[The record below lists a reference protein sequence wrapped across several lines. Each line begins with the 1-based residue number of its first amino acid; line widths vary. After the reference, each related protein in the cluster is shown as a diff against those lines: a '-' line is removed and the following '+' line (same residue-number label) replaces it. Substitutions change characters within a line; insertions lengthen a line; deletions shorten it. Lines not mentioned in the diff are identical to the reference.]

1 MVNLANTIK
10 EKWQSGGHQIAKVES
25 TGLRY
30 VSTGKLL
37 DTADQIITSDRIC
50 DGGLSIDR
58 TAVSGSKLELGSAIA
73 ATLSLTLYNTDKKYD
88 DVNFEGVEMKVS
100 VAVDEDSPTWVPLGV
115 FIVDTPPRHLSTIS
129 ISAMDRMVLFDKDA
143 SGFDYDT
150 NSTVAEVIQ
159 ACAKAAGVPLADT
172 NMKNLPNYNVQVSKP
187 ETQSTI
193 TYRTLLQ
200 YCAALTGTF
209 AYMDETGKLAF
220 RWYDTTAGFAMT
232 PANRYSSDIY
242 EQDVTITGLTYTIKS
257 QDSEGKETSTVNV
270 YGSADYA
277 FDFTDNLLIAGN
289 AARNQALTVVQSKII
304 PTTYRPYSAE
314 ILPAPWLFPGDAVTY
329 LPVDKD
335 DTAANRL
342 FSIVTNMAYI
352 LNGSTTIAGQGET
365 AQSNSYANTSGLTAA
380 QAQILQRVT
389 DRVTQERTNREQAIL
404 QLNEQI
410 KGVKAG
416 KDDLLIA
423 GLGLYTTEETL
434 SDGSTVYYYHDKQTL
449 EDSSIIYTFQSGGFA
464 YTTNW
469 NGGNPTWTSGF
480 DRNGNLI
487 MNTISTYKLAADDI
501 QAGSITA
508 DKINTSYTTT
518 IHDYAD
524 GKANSALTDAKKY
537 ADTQS
542 STAESNAKKY
552 ADTQSS
558 TAESNANGYTDGK
571 LKDYSTTVEMNS
583 AINQKADS
591 ITLKVSQTYVTTTDY
606 NTGISDT
613 KKYADTQSST
623 AESNAKKYADTQS
636 STAESNAKK
645 YADTQSSTAESNAKK
660 YADTQSSAA
669 LTDAKAD
676 TDKKLGDYAKKT
688 DIPDLTPYV
697 TKETMSSEIKASAD
711 QITLDVSKKYVTN
724 ENLTTEVESQVKIST
739 EGFSSRVSSVEN
751 NLLYGLNFN
760 LLKDTKAF
768 GGLDSGSKSTLT
780 NDTYN
785 GLAVRYDAAAPYSTI
800 SQWTSFDID
809 DVQANRG
816 LAISFYARSDS
827 TGNKVAVQ
835 ARETGTGAWKQI
847 TDSTGGT
854 YANTGNIISYDSLGI
869 EVSTSWS
876 RYWVAFIPREEWSD
890 DETLSRVQLYMHTG
904 SGIYIA
910 GVKLEYGTTATDW
923 CPAASETYEGR
934 RYSEI
939 KQDIDSISLDATK
952 IRLQATT
959 LTWKAENSELKEDG
973 TLTARGMFQSY
984 EDVYTKDSKYGRNSI
999 GFDNANGARLYAR
1012 FRAWE
1017 TAAQREA
1024 ESDSGIVRTYYPV
1037 VIKGM
1042 PTDGNTGGE
1051 AGYGY
1056 AAFRYGQVSTIQIKG
1071 LTTPRIEMVN
1081 YWDASQPDERHP
1093 GVLLSL
1099 GQPTDGSYLE
1109 GAASKGGYLK
1119 LMRDDIQKGKSQ
1131 DGVNL
1136 FLNST
1141 GSGQLTLSHVTDT
1154 GDSWPKAQLVASDK
1168 NSWLWLG
1175 GSANDYYNPGQAL
1188 WYDFDSQKLNIN
1200 ANIKL
1205 SGKGF
1210 QAKYKPQWTLGVYN
1224 IARLSENSNACD
1236 ANRFNN
1242 TAMRIN
1248 IALTAI
1254 EKITTWLDS
1263 FASDNNAIWGCT

>member
-209 AYMDETGKLAF
+209 AYMNETGKLAF

-335 DTAANRL
+335 DTAANRV
-342 FSIVTNMAYI
+342 FSVVTNMAYT

-365 AQSNSYANTSGLTAA
+365 AQSNSYARTSGLTAA

-449 EDSSIIYTFQSGGFA
+449 DDSSIIYTFQSGGFA

-487 MNTISTYKLAADDI
+487 MNTISTYKLEADDI

-524 GKANSALTDAKKY
+524 GKANSALADAKKY

-542 STAESNAKKY
+542 SA
-552 ADTQSS
+552 
-558 TAESNANGYTDGK
+558 AESNANGYTDGK

-591 ITLKVSQTYVTTTDY
+591 ITLKVSQTYVTTADY

-636 STAESNAKK
+636 N
-645 YADTQSSTAESNAKK
+645 
-660 YADTQSSAA
+660 AA

-676 TDKKLGDYAKKT
+676 TDKKLGEYAKKT

-739 EGFSSRVSSVEN
+739 EGFSSRVSTVEN

-768 GGLDSGSKSTLT
+768 GGVDSDSKSTLT

-785 GLAVRYDAAAPYSTI
+785 GLAVRSLTTTGSGSSIFAGWSA
-800 SQWTSFDID
+800 FDENT
-809 DVQANRG
+809 VPQ
-816 LAISFYARSDS
+816 
-827 TGNKVAVQ
+827 NKGVAVSFW
-835 ARETGTGAWKQI
+835 AKANNNSAKIRVSVPSEADAWWKQV
-847 TDSTGGT
+847 TTSQGVTSTATESGT
-854 YANTGNIISYDSLGI
+854 VNLTT
-869 EVSTSWS
+869 EWV
-876 RYWVAFIPREEWSD
+876 RYWVAFTAADSYTEADTMPYARIRAVGAA
-890 DETLSRVQLYMHTG
+890 TY
-904 SGIYIA
+904 YICGA
-910 GVKLEYGTTATDW
+910 KLEYGTTATDW

-1056 AAFRYGQVSTIQIKG
+1056 AAFRYGLVSTIQIKG
-1071 LTTPRIEMVN
+1071 LTTPRFEMVN
-1081 YWDASQPDERHP
+1081 YWDASQPDDRHP

-1099 GQPTDGSYLE
+1099 GQPTNGSYPN

-1119 LMRDDIQKGKSQ
+1119 LMRDDIQQGKSQ

-1141 GSGQLTLSHVTDT
+1141 GSGQLTLSHVTDS
-1154 GDSWPKAQLVASDK
+1154 GDSQPKAQLVASDK

-1175 GSANDYYNPGQAL
+1175 GSNDANYNPGQAL
-1188 WYDFDSQKLNIN
+1188 WYDIGSKTLNLN

-1205 SGKGF
+1205 SSRGF

-1242 TAMRIN
+1242 TAVRIN

-1263 FASDNNAIWGCT
+1263 FASDNNAIWGCS

>member
-1 MVNLANTIK
+1 MVNLTDTIK
-10 EKWQSGGHQIAKVES
+10 EKWQSGGHQIAKIEC

-37 DTADQIITSDRIC
+37 DTADQTITSDRIC

-58 TAVSGSKLELGSAIA
+58 TSISGSRLELGSAIA

-100 VAVDEDSPTWVPLGV
+100 VALDEDSPTWIPLGV

-129 ISAMDRMVLFDKDA
+129 ISAMDRMVLFDQDA

-209 AYMDETGKLAF
+209 AYMNETGKLAF
-220 RWYDTTAGFAMT
+220 RWYDTTAGFATT

-335 DTAANRL
+335 DTAANRV
-342 FSIVTNMAYI
+342 FSVVTNMAYT

-365 AQSNSYANTSGLTAA
+365 AQSNSYASTSGLTAA

-449 EDSSIIYTFQSGGFA
+449 DDSSIIYTFQSGGFA

-487 MNTISTYKLAADDI
+487 MNTISTYKLEADDI

-508 DKINTSYTTT
+508 DKINTNYTTT

-524 GKANSALTDAKKY
+524 GKANSALIDAKKY
-537 ADTQS
+537 AD
-542 STAESNAKKY
+542 K
-552 ADTQSS
+552 QSS

-591 ITLKVSQTYVTTTDY
+591 ITLKVSQTYVTTADY

-613 KKYADTQSST
+613 KKYADTQS
-623 AESNAKKYADTQS
+623 N
-636 STAESNAKK
+636 
-645 YADTQSSTAESNAKK
+645 
-660 YADTQSSAA
+660 AA

-676 TDKKLGDYAKKT
+676 TDKKLGEYAKKT

-711 QITLDVSKKYVTN
+711 QITLDVSKEYVTN

-739 EGFSSRVSSVEN
+739 DGFSSRVSAVEN
-751 NLLYGLNFN
+751 NLLYGLNYN

-768 GGLDSGSKSTLT
+768 GGVDSASDATLT
-780 NDTYN
+780 GDLYA

-890 DETLSRVQLYMHTG
+890 DETLSQVRLYMHTG

-923 CPAASETYEGR
+923 CPAASETFSGR

-1071 LTTPRIEMVN
+1071 LTTPRFEMVN

-1099 GQPTDGSYLE
+1099 GQPTNGSYPE

-1175 GSANDYYNPGQAL
+1175 GSGSDYYNPGQAL

-1205 SGKGF
+1205 SGLGF
-1210 QAKYKPQWTLGVYN
+1210 AKRWVSGFNYVANYAHLQTDSN
-1224 IARLSENSNACD
+1224 IAD
-1236 ANRFNN
+1236 ANRLN
-1242 TAMRIN
+1242 TFAARLNMVFDD
-1248 IALTAI
+1248 LYQ
-1254 EKITTWLDS
+1254 ITTWLKQTS
-1263 FASDNNAIWGCT
+1263 GGTGFNTWQCT

>member
-10 EKWQSGGHQIAKVES
+10 EKWQSGGHQIAKVEC

-30 VSTGKLL
+30 VSTSKLL
-37 DTADQIITSDRIC
+37 DTADQTITSDRIC

-209 AYMDETGKLAF
+209 AYMNENGKLAF
-220 RWYDTTAGFAMT
+220 RWYDTTTGFAMT

-270 YGSADYA
+270 YGSADYV

-335 DTAANRL
+335 DTTANRL
-342 FSIVTNMAYI
+342 FSIVTNMAYT

-365 AQSNSYANTSGLTAA
+365 AQSNSYASTSGLTAA

-524 GKANSALTDAKKY
+524 GKANSALADAKKY
-537 ADTQS
+537 AD
-542 STAESNAKKY
+542 K
-552 ADTQSS
+552 QSS

-591 ITLKVSQTYVTTTDY
+591 ITLKVSQTYVTTADY

-613 KKYADTQSST
+613 KKYADTQS
-623 AESNAKKYADTQS
+623 N
-636 STAESNAKK
+636 
-645 YADTQSSTAESNAKK
+645 
-660 YADTQSSAA
+660 AA

-676 TDKKLGDYAKKT
+676 TDKKLGEYAKKT

-739 EGFSSRVSSVEN
+739 EGFSSRVSTVEN

-768 GGLDSGSKSTLT
+768 GGVDSASDATLT
-780 NDTYN
+780 GDLYA

-809 DVQANRG
+809 NVQANRG

-835 ARETGTGAWKQI
+835 ARETGAGAWKQI

-854 YANTGNIISYDSLGI
+854 HANTGNIISYDSLGI

-1071 LTTPRIEMVN
+1071 LTTPRFEMVN

-1099 GQPTDGSYLE
+1099 GQPTDGSYPE

-1141 GSGQLTLSHVTDT
+1141 GSGQLTLSHATDT
-1154 GDSWPKAQLVASDK
+1154 GDSQPKAQLVASDR

-1175 GSANDYYNPGQAL
+1175 GSDSNYYNPGQAL
-1188 WYDFDSQKLNIN
+1188 WYDFDSRTLNIN

-1205 SGKGF
+1205 SSKGF

-1263 FASDNNAIWGCT
+1263 FASDNNAIWGCS

>member
-37 DTADQIITSDRIC
+37 NTTDQTITSDRIC

-209 AYMDETGKLAF
+209 AYMNETGKLAF

-232 PANRYSSDIY
+232 PANRYSSDVY

-277 FDFTDNLLIAGN
+277 FNFTDNLLIAGN

-335 DTAANRL
+335 DTAANRV
-342 FSIVTNMAYI
+342 FSVVTNMAYT

-365 AQSNSYANTSGLTAA
+365 AQSNSYASTSGLTAA
-380 QAQILQRVT
+380 QAQILQRVN
-389 DRVTQERTNREQAIL
+389 DRVTAERTNREQAIL
-404 QLNEQI
+404 KLNEQI
-410 KGVKAG
+410 KTVKAG

-449 EDSSIIYTFQSGGFA
+449 DDSSIIYTFQSGGFA

-487 MNTISTYKLAADDI
+487 MNTISTYKLEADDI

-524 GKANSALTDAKKY
+524 GKANSALIDAKKY
-537 ADTQS
+537 AD
-542 STAESNAKKY
+542 K
-552 ADTQSS
+552 QSS

-591 ITLKVSQTYVTTTDY
+591 ITLKVSQTYVTTADY

-613 KKYADTQSST
+613 KKYADTQS
-623 AESNAKKYADTQS
+623 N
-636 STAESNAKK
+636 
-645 YADTQSSTAESNAKK
+645 
-660 YADTQSSAA
+660 AA

-676 TDKKLGDYAKKT
+676 TDKKLGEYAKKT

-739 EGFSSRVSSVEN
+739 EGFSSRVSTVEN

-768 GGLDSGSKSTLT
+768 GGVDSGSKSTLT

-785 GLAVRYDAAAPYSTI
+785 GLAVRSLTTTGSGSSIFAGWSVFDENTVPQNKGAAVSFWAKANNNSAKIQVLVPSEADA
-800 SQWTSFDID
+800 W
-809 DVQANRG
+809 
-816 LAISFYARSDS
+816 
-827 TGNKVAVQ
+827 
-835 ARETGTGAWKQI
+835 WKQV
-847 TDSTGGT
+847 TTSQGVTSTETESGT
-854 YANTGNIISYDSLGI
+854 VNLTT
-869 EVSTSWS
+869 EWV
-876 RYWVAFIPREEWSD
+876 RYWVTFTAADSYTEADTMSYVRIKAVGAA
-890 DETLSRVQLYMHTG
+890 TY
-904 SGIYIA
+904 YIC

-923 CPAASETYEGR
+923 CPAASETFSGR

-1071 LTTPRIEMVN
+1071 LTTPRFEMVN

-1099 GQPTDGSYLE
+1099 GQPTNGSYLE

-1119 LMRDDIQKGKSQ
+1119 LMRDDIQQGKSQ

-1154 GDSWPKAQLVASDK
+1154 GDSQPKAQLVASDK

-1175 GSANDYYNPGQAL
+1175 GSDSNYYNPGQAL

-1205 SGKGF
+1205 SGLGF
-1210 QAKYKPQWTLGVYN
+1210 AKRWVSGFNYVANYTHLQTDSN
-1224 IARLSENSNACD
+1224 IAD
-1236 ANRFNN
+1236 ANRLNAFAARLN
-1242 TAMRIN
+1242 MVFDD
-1248 IALTAI
+1248 LYQ
-1254 EKITTWLDS
+1254 ITTWLNQTS
-1263 FASDNNAIWGCT
+1263 GGTGFNTWQCT

>member
-10 EKWQSGGHQIAKVES
+10 EKWQSGGHQIAKVEC

-30 VSTGKLL
+30 VSTSKLL
-37 DTADQIITSDRIC
+37 DTADQTITSDRIS

-58 TAVSGSKLELGSAIA
+58 TAVSGSKLELGSAMA

-100 VAVDEDSPTWVPLGV
+100 VALDEDTPTWVPLGV

-209 AYMDETGKLAF
+209 AYVDENGKLAF

-232 PANRYSSDIY
+232 PANRYSSDVY
-242 EQDVTITGLTYTIKS
+242 EQDVTITGLTYAVKS

-335 DTAANRL
+335 DTTANRL
-342 FSIVTNMAYI
+342 FSIVTNMAYT

-434 SDGSTVYYYHDKQTL
+434 SDGSTVYYYHDKQNL

-537 ADTQS
+537 AD
-542 STAESNAKKY
+542 K
-552 ADTQSS
+552 QSS

-591 ITLKVSQTYVTTTDY
+591 ITLKVSQTYVTTADY

-613 KKYADTQSST
+613 KKYADTQS
-623 AESNAKKYADTQS
+623 N
-636 STAESNAKK
+636 
-645 YADTQSSTAESNAKK
+645 
-660 YADTQSSAA
+660 AA
-669 LTDAKAD
+669 LADAKAD
-676 TDKKLGDYAKKT
+676 TDKKLGEYAKKT

-768 GGLDSGSKSTLT
+768 GGVDSASDATLT
-780 NDTYN
+780 GDLYA

-835 ARETGTGAWKQI
+835 ARETGAGAWKQI
-847 TDSTGGT
+847 NDSTGGT

-1037 VIKGM
+1037 VIKGK
-1042 PTDGNTGGE
+1042 PTDGSTTGGE

-1056 AAFRYGQVSTIQIKG
+1056 AAFRYGSVSTIQVKG
-1071 LTTPRIEMVN
+1071 LTTPRFEMVN
-1081 YWDASQPDERHP
+1081 YWDADQDDERHP

-1099 GQPTDGSYLE
+1099 GQPTNGSYPE

-1119 LMRDDIQKGKSQ
+1119 LMRDDIQQGKSQ

-1141 GSGQLTLSHVTDT
+1141 GSGQLTLSHVTDS
-1154 GDSWPKAQLVASDK
+1154 GDSWPKAQLVTSDK

-1175 GSANDYYNPGQAL
+1175 GSDSNYYNPGQAL
-1188 WYDFDSQKLNIN
+1188 WYDFDSRTLNIN

-1205 SGKGF
+1205 SSKGF

>member
-1 MVNLANTIK
+1 MVNLTDTIK
-10 EKWQSGGHQIAKVES
+10 EKWQSGGHQIAKIEC

-37 DTADQIITSDRIC
+37 DTADQTITSDRIC

-209 AYMDETGKLAF
+209 AYMNETGKLAF

-335 DTAANRL
+335 DTAANRV
-342 FSIVTNMAYI
+342 FSVVTNMAYT

-365 AQSNSYANTSGLTAA
+365 AQSNSYASTSGLTAA

-434 SDGSTVYYYHDKQTL
+434 SDGSAVYYYHDKQTL
-449 EDSSIIYTFQSGGFA
+449 DDSSIIYTFQSGGFA

-487 MNTISTYKLAADDI
+487 MNTISTYKLEADDI

-537 ADTQS
+537 AD
-542 STAESNAKKY
+542 K
-552 ADTQSS
+552 QSS

-591 ITLKVSQTYVTTTDY
+591 ITLKVSQTYVTTADY

-623 AESNAKKYADTQS
+623 ALA
-636 STAESNAKK
+636 
-645 YADTQSSTAESNAKK
+645 
-660 YADTQSSAA
+660 
-669 LTDAKAD
+669 DAKAD
-676 TDKKLGDYAKKT
+676 TDKKLGEYAKKT

-739 EGFSSRVSSVEN
+739 DGFSSRVSAVEN
-751 NLLYGLNFN
+751 NLLYGLNYN

-768 GGLDSGSKSTLT
+768 GGVDSGSKSTLT
-780 NDTYN
+780 NDTYT
-785 GLAVRYDAAAPYSTI
+785 GLAVRSLTTTGSGSSIFAGWSVFDENTVPQNKGAAVSFWAKANNNSAKIQVLVPSEADA
-800 SQWTSFDID
+800 W
-809 DVQANRG
+809 
-816 LAISFYARSDS
+816 
-827 TGNKVAVQ
+827 
-835 ARETGTGAWKQI
+835 WKQV
-847 TDSTGGT
+847 TTSQGVTSTETESGT
-854 YANTGNIISYDSLGI
+854 VNLTT
-869 EVSTSWS
+869 EWV
-876 RYWVAFIPREEWSD
+876 RYWVTFTAADSYTEADTMSYVRIKAVGAA
-890 DETLSRVQLYMHTG
+890 TY
-904 SGIYIA
+904 YIC
-910 GVKLEYGTTATDW
+910 GVKLEYGTTETDW
-923 CPAASETYEGR
+923 CPAASETFSGR

-1024 ESDSGIVRTYYPV
+1024 ESSEGIVRTYYPV

-1042 PTDGNTGGE
+1042 PTDGSTGGE

-1056 AAFRYGQVSTIQIKG
+1056 AAFRYGQVSTIQVKG
-1071 LTTPRIEMVN
+1071 LTTPRFEMVN
-1081 YWDASQPDERHP
+1081 YWDAEQPDERHP

-1099 GQPTDGSYLE
+1099 GQPTNGSYLE

-1154 GDSWPKAQLVASDK
+1154 GDSQPKAQLVASDK

-1175 GSANDYYNPGQAL
+1175 GSDNDYYNPGQAL
-1188 WYDFDSQKLNIN
+1188 WYDFNSRSLNIN

-1205 SGKGF
+1205 SGAGF
-1210 QAKYKPQWTLGVYN
+1210 AKRWVSGFGYVANYAHLQTDSN
-1224 IARLSENSNACD
+1224 IAD
-1236 ANRFNN
+1236 ANRLN
-1242 TAMRIN
+1242 TFAARLNMVFDD
-1248 IALTAI
+1248 LYQ
-1254 EKITTWLDS
+1254 ITTWLKQTS
-1263 FASDNNAIWGCT
+1263 GGTGFNTWQCT

>member
-209 AYMDETGKLAF
+209 AYMNETGKLAF

-270 YGSADYA
+270 YGSADYV

-335 DTAANRL
+335 DTAANRV
-342 FSIVTNMAYI
+342 FSVVTNMAYT

-365 AQSNSYANTSGLTAA
+365 AQSNSYASTSGLTAA

-449 EDSSIIYTFQSGGFA
+449 DDSSIIYTFQSGGFA

-487 MNTISTYKLAADDI
+487 MNTISAYKLEADDI

-542 STAESNAKKY
+542 NAAE
-552 ADTQSS
+552 D
-558 TAESNANGYTDGK
+558 NANGYTDGK

-591 ITLKVSQTYVTTTDY
+591 ITLKVSQTYVTTADY

-645 YADTQSSTAESNAKK
+645 YADTQSN
-660 YADTQSSAA
+660 AA

-676 TDKKLGDYAKKT
+676 TDKKLGEYAKKT

-724 ENLTTEVESQVKIST
+724 ENLTTAVESQVKIST

-785 GLAVRYDAAAPYSTI
+785 GLAVRSLTTTGSGSSIFAGWSV
-800 SQWTSFDID
+800 FDENT
-809 DVQANRG
+809 VPQ
-816 LAISFYARSDS
+816 
-827 TGNKVAVQ
+827 NKGVAVSFWAKANNNNAKIQ
-835 ARETGTGAWKQI
+835 VLVPSEADAWWKQV
-847 TDSTGGT
+847 TTSQGVTSTETESGT
-854 YANTGNIISYDSLGI
+854 VNLTT
-869 EVSTSWS
+869 EWV
-876 RYWVAFIPREEWSD
+876 RYWVTFTAADSYTEADTMSYA
-890 DETLSRVQLYMHTG
+890 RVKAVGAATY
-904 SGIYIA
+904 YICGA
-910 GVKLEYGTTATDW
+910 KLEYGATATDW

-959 LTWKAENSELKEDG
+959 LTWKAENSELTEDG

-1042 PTDGNTGGE
+1042 PTDGSTTGSE

-1056 AAFRYGQVSTIQIKG
+1056 AAFRYGRVSTIQVKG
-1071 LTTPRIEMVN
+1071 LTTPRFEMVN
-1081 YWDASQPDERHP
+1081 YWDADQADERHP

-1099 GQPTDGSYLE
+1099 GQPTNGSYLQ

-1119 LMRDDIQKGKSQ
+1119 LMRDDIQQGKSQ

-1141 GSGQLTLSHVTDT
+1141 GSGQLTLSHVTDS
-1154 GDSWPKAQLVASDK
+1154 GDSQPKAQLVASDK

-1175 GSANDYYNPGQAL
+1175 GSSNDYYNPGQAL

-1205 SGKGF
+1205 SGLGF
-1210 QAKYKPQWTLGVYN
+1210 AKRWVPEFKYV
-1224 IARLSENSNACD
+1224 ARYDHFQTNSNIVD
-1236 ANRFNN
+1236 ANRLNAFAARLN
-1242 TAMRIN
+1242 MVFDD
-1248 IALTAI
+1248 LYQ
-1254 EKITTWLDS
+1254 ITTWLNQTS
-1263 FASDNNAIWGCT
+1263 GGTGFNTWQCT

>member
-37 DTADQIITSDRIC
+37 NTTDQTITSDRIC

-209 AYMDETGKLAF
+209 AYMNETGKLAF

-335 DTAANRL
+335 DTAANRV
-342 FSIVTNMAYI
+342 FSVVTNMAYT

-365 AQSNSYANTSGLTAA
+365 AQSNSYASTSGLTAA

-449 EDSSIIYTFQSGGFA
+449 DDSSIIYTFQSGGFA

-487 MNTISTYKLAADDI
+487 MNTISTYKLEADDI

-537 ADTQS
+537 ADR
-542 STAESNAKKY
+542 
-552 ADTQSS
+552 QSS

-591 ITLKVSQTYVTTTDY
+591 ITLKVSQTYVTTADY

-613 KKYADTQSST
+613 KKYADTQS
-623 AESNAKKYADTQS
+623 N
-636 STAESNAKK
+636 
-645 YADTQSSTAESNAKK
+645 
-660 YADTQSSAA
+660 AA

-676 TDKKLGDYAKKT
+676 TDKKLGEYAKKT

-739 EGFSSRVSSVEN
+739 EGFSSRVSTVEN

-768 GGLDSGSKSTLT
+768 GGVDSASDATLT
-780 NDTYN
+780 GDLYA

-809 DVQANRG
+809 NVQANRG

-827 TGNKVAVQ
+827 TGNKLAVQ
-835 ARETGTGAWKQI
+835 ACVPGTGVWKQI

-854 YANTGNIISYDSLGI
+854 HANTGNIISDGSLGI

-876 RYWVAFIPREEWSD
+876 RYWVAFIPGEEWSD
-890 DETLSRVQLYMHTG
+890 DETISRVRLFMHTG

-910 GVKLEYGTTATDW
+910 GVKMEYGTTATDW

-1071 LTTPRIEMVN
+1071 LTTPRFEMVN
-1081 YWDASQPDERHP
+1081 YWDAGQPDDRHP

-1099 GQPTDGSYLE
+1099 GQPTNGSYLN

-1119 LMRDDIQKGKSQ
+1119 LMRDDIQQGKSQ

-1154 GDSWPKAQLVASDK
+1154 GDSQPKAQLVASDK

-1175 GSANDYYNPGQAL
+1175 GSNDAYYNPGQAL
-1188 WYDFDSQKLNIN
+1188 WYDFDSRKLNIN

-1205 SGKGF
+1205 SGLGF
-1210 QAKYKPQWTLGVYN
+1210 AKRWVPEFKYVANYAHLQTDSN
-1224 IARLSENSNACD
+1224 IAD
-1236 ANRFNN
+1236 ANRLN
-1242 TAMRIN
+1242 TFAARLNMVFDD
-1248 IALTAI
+1248 LYQ
-1254 EKITTWLDS
+1254 ITTWLNQTS
-1263 FASDNNAIWGCT
+1263 GGTGFNTWQCT

>member
-37 DTADQIITSDRIC
+37 NTTDQTITSDRIC

-209 AYMDETGKLAF
+209 AYMNETGKLAF

-242 EQDVTITGLTYTIKS
+242 EQDVTITGLTYTVKS
-257 QDSEGKETSTVNV
+257 QDSEGKETSTVNL

-335 DTAANRL
+335 DTAANRV
-342 FSIVTNMAYI
+342 FSVVTNMAYT

-365 AQSNSYANTSGLTAA
+365 AQSNSYASTSGLTAA

-449 EDSSIIYTFQSGGFA
+449 DDSSIIYTFQSGGFA

-487 MNTISTYKLAADDI
+487 MNTISTYKLEADDI

-537 ADTQS
+537 ADR
-542 STAESNAKKY
+542 
-552 ADTQSS
+552 QSS

-591 ITLKVSQTYVTTTDY
+591 ITLKVSQTYVTTADY

-636 STAESNAKK
+636 N
-645 YADTQSSTAESNAKK
+645 
-660 YADTQSSAA
+660 AA

-676 TDKKLGDYAKKT
+676 TDKKLGEYAKKT

-697 TKETMSSEIKASAD
+697 TRETMSSEIKASAD
-711 QITLDVSKKYVTN
+711 KITLDVSKKYVTN

-739 EGFSSRVSSVEN
+739 EGFSSRVSTVEN

-768 GGLDSGSKSTLT
+768 GGVDSSSKSTLT

-785 GLAVRYDAAAPYSTI
+785 GLAVRSLT
-800 SQWTSFDID
+800 T
-809 DVQANRG
+809 
-816 LAISFYARSDS
+816 
-827 TGNKVAVQ
+827 
-835 ARETGTGAWKQI
+835 
-847 TDSTGGT
+847 TGGEST
-854 YANTGNIISYDSLGI
+854 KFAEWTAFDESEVLQNKRVTVSFWAKANDTSAQIWVRCTGGVVWQQMTTSQDLDKLDNVTAYAIL
-869 EVSTSWS
+869 STTWT
-876 RYWVAFIPREEWSD
+876 RYWVTFVPPSYCTDADVLNCVR
-890 DETLSRVQLYMHTG
+890 LNA
-904 SGIYIA
+904 A
-910 GVKLEYGTTATDW
+910 GAATYYVCGAKLEYGTTATDW

-1071 LTTPRIEMVN
+1071 LTTPRFEMVN
-1081 YWDASQPDERHP
+1081 YWDAGQPDDRHP

-1099 GQPTDGSYLE
+1099 GQPTNGSYPN

-1119 LMRDDIQKGKSQ
+1119 LMRDDIQQGKSQ

-1154 GDSWPKAQLVASDK
+1154 GDSQPKAQLVASDK

-1175 GSANDYYNPGQAL
+1175 GSNDAYYNPGQAL
-1188 WYDFDSQKLNIN
+1188 WYDFDSRKLNIN

-1205 SGKGF
+1205 SGLGF
-1210 QAKYKPQWTLGVYN
+1210 AKRWVSGFNYVANYTHLQTDSN
-1224 IARLSENSNACD
+1224 IAD
-1236 ANRFNN
+1236 ANRLNAFAARLN
-1242 TAMRIN
+1242 MVFDD
-1248 IALTAI
+1248 LYQ
-1254 EKITTWLDS
+1254 ITTWLNQTS
-1263 FASDNNAIWGCT
+1263 GGTGFNTWQCT

>member
-10 EKWQSGGHQIAKVES
+10 EKWQSGGHQIAKVEC

-30 VSTGKLL
+30 VSTSKLL
-37 DTADQIITSDRIC
+37 DTADQTITSDRIS

-100 VAVDEDSPTWVPLGV
+100 VALDEDTPTWVPLGV

-209 AYMDETGKLAF
+209 AYVDENGKLAF

-232 PANRYSSDIY
+232 PANRYSSDVY
-242 EQDVTITGLTYTIKS
+242 EQDVTITGLTYAVKS

-335 DTAANRL
+335 DTTANRL
-342 FSIVTNMAYI
+342 FSIVTNMAYT

-434 SDGSTVYYYHDKQTL
+434 SDGSTVYYYHDKQNL

-537 ADTQS
+537 AD
-542 STAESNAKKY
+542 K
-552 ADTQSS
+552 QSS

-591 ITLKVSQTYVTTTDY
+591 ITLKVSQTYVTTADY

-613 KKYADTQSST
+613 KKYADTQS
-623 AESNAKKYADTQS
+623 N
-636 STAESNAKK
+636 
-645 YADTQSSTAESNAKK
+645 
-660 YADTQSSAA
+660 AA
-669 LTDAKAD
+669 LADAKAD
-676 TDKKLGDYAKKT
+676 TDKKLGEYAKKT

-768 GGLDSGSKSTLT
+768 GGVDSASDATLT
-780 NDTYN
+780 GDLYA

-835 ARETGTGAWKQI
+835 ARETGAGAWKQI
-847 TDSTGGT
+847 NDSTGGT

-1037 VIKGM
+1037 VIKGK
-1042 PTDGNTGGE
+1042 PTDGSTTGGE

-1056 AAFRYGQVSTIQIKG
+1056 AAFRYGSVSTIQVKG
-1071 LTTPRIEMVN
+1071 LTTPRFEMVN
-1081 YWDASQPDERHP
+1081 YWDADQDDERHP

-1099 GQPTDGSYLE
+1099 GQPTNGSYPE

-1119 LMRDDIQKGKSQ
+1119 LMRDDIQQGKSQ

-1141 GSGQLTLSHVTDT
+1141 GSGQLTLSHVTDS
-1154 GDSWPKAQLVASDK
+1154 GDSWPKAQLVTSDK

-1175 GSANDYYNPGQAL
+1175 GSDSNYYNPGQAL
-1188 WYDFDSQKLNIN
+1188 WYDFDSRTLNIN

-1205 SGKGF
+1205 SSKGF

>member
-37 DTADQIITSDRIC
+37 NTTDQIITSDRIC

-209 AYMDETGKLAF
+209 AYMNETGKLAF

-335 DTAANRL
+335 DTAANRV
-342 FSIVTNMAYI
+342 FSVVTNMAYT

-365 AQSNSYANTSGLTAA
+365 AQSNSYASTSGLTAA

-449 EDSSIIYTFQSGGFA
+449 DDSSIIYTFQSGGFA

-487 MNTISTYKLAADDI
+487 MNTISTYKLEADDI

-537 ADTQS
+537 ADR
-542 STAESNAKKY
+542 
-552 ADTQSS
+552 QSS

-591 ITLKVSQTYVTTTDY
+591 ITLKVSQTYVTTADY

-636 STAESNAKK
+636 N
-645 YADTQSSTAESNAKK
+645 
-660 YADTQSSAA
+660 AA

-676 TDKKLGDYAKKT
+676 TDKKLGEYAKKT

-711 QITLDVSKKYVTN
+711 KITLDVSKKYVTN

-739 EGFSSRVSSVEN
+739 EGFSSRVSTVEN

-768 GGLDSGSKSTLT
+768 GGVDSDSKSTLT

-785 GLAVRYDAAAPYSTI
+785 GLAI
-800 SQWTSFDID
+800 
-809 DVQANRG
+809 
-816 LAISFYARSDS
+816 RSL
-827 TGNKVAVQ
+827 T
-835 ARETGTGAWKQI
+835 T
-847 TDSTGGT
+847 TGGEST
-854 YANTGNIISYDSLGI
+854 KFAEWTAFDESEVLQNKRVTVSFWAKANDTSAQIWVRCTGGVVWQQMTTSQDLDKVDNVTAYAIL
-869 EVSTSWS
+869 STTWT
-876 RYWVAFIPREEWSD
+876 RYWVTFVPPSYCTDADVLNCVR
-890 DETLSRVQLYMHTG
+890 LNA
-904 SGIYIA
+904 A
-910 GVKLEYGTTATDW
+910 GAATYYVCGAKLEYGTTATDW

-1056 AAFRYGQVSTIQIKG
+1056 AAFRYGLVSTIQIKG
-1071 LTTPRIEMVN
+1071 LTTPRFEMVN
-1081 YWDASQPDERHP
+1081 YWDASQPDDRHP

-1099 GQPTDGSYLE
+1099 GQPTNGSYPN

-1119 LMRDDIQKGKSQ
+1119 LMRDDIQQGKSQ

-1141 GSGQLTLSHVTDT
+1141 GSGQLTLSHVTDS
-1154 GDSWPKAQLVASDK
+1154 GDSQPKAQLVASDK

-1175 GSANDYYNPGQAL
+1175 GSNDANYNPGQAL
-1188 WYDFDSQKLNIN
+1188 WYDIGSKTLNLN

-1205 SGKGF
+1205 SSRGF

-1242 TAMRIN
+1242 TAVRIN

-1263 FASDNNAIWGCT
+1263 FASDNNAIWGCS

>member
-10 EKWQSGGHQIAKVES
+10 EKWQSGGHQIAKVEC

-30 VSTGKLL
+30 VSTSKLL
-37 DTADQIITSDRIC
+37 DTADQTIASDRIS

-100 VAVDEDSPTWVPLGV
+100 VALDEDTPTWVPLGV

-232 PANRYSSDIY
+232 PANRYSSDVY
-242 EQDVTITGLTYTIKS
+242 EQDVTITGLTYAVKT

-270 YGSADYA
+270 YGSADYV

-335 DTAANRL
+335 DTTANRL
-342 FSIVTNMAYI
+342 FSVVTNMAYT

-410 KGVKAG
+410 KSVKAG

-434 SDGSTVYYYHDKQTL
+434 SDGSTVYYYHDKQNL

-552 ADTQSS
+552 TDTQSS

-613 KKYADTQSST
+613 KKYADAQSST

-636 STAESNAKK
+636 STALA
-645 YADTQSSTAESNAKK
+645 
-660 YADTQSSAA
+660 
-669 LTDAKAD
+669 DAKAD
-676 TDKKLGDYAKKT
+676 TDKKLGEYAKKT

-768 GGLDSGSKSTLT
+768 GGLDSASDATLT
-780 NDTYN
+780 GDLYA

-1037 VIKGM
+1037 VVKGK
-1042 PTDGNTGGE
+1042 PTDGSTAGGE

-1056 AAFRYGQVSTIQIKG
+1056 AALRYGSVSTIQIKG
-1071 LTTPRIEMVN
+1071 LTTPRFEMVN
-1081 YWDASQPDERHP
+1081 YWDADQDDERHP

-1099 GQPTDGSYLE
+1099 GQPTNGSYLE

-1119 LMRDDIQKGKSQ
+1119 LMRDDIQQGKSQ

-1141 GSGQLTLSHVTDT
+1141 GSGQLTLSHVTDS
-1154 GDSWPKAQLVASDK
+1154 GDSQPKAQLVASDK

-1175 GSANDYYNPGQAL
+1175 GSNSDYYNPGQAL

-1205 SGKGF
+1205 SGLGF
-1210 QAKYKPQWTLGVYN
+1210 AKRWVPGFNYVANYTHLQD
-1224 IARLSENSNACD
+1224 NSNATD
-1236 ANRFNN
+1236 AYRLNAFATRLNMIFDD
-1242 TAMRIN
+1242 
-1248 IALTAI
+1248 LYQ
-1254 EKITTWLDS
+1254 ITTWLNQTS
-1263 FASDNNAIWGCT
+1263 GGTGFNTWQCT

>member
-37 DTADQIITSDRIC
+37 DTADQIITSDRIS

-58 TAVSGSKLELGSAIA
+58 TAVSGSKVELGSAIA

-100 VAVDEDSPTWVPLGV
+100 VALDEDTPTWVPLGV

-143 SGFDYDT
+143 SGFNYDT

-232 PANRYSSDIY
+232 PANRYSSDVY
-242 EQDVTITGLTYTIKS
+242 EQDVTITGLTYAVKS
-257 QDSEGKETSTVNV
+257 QDSEGKETSTVSV

-335 DTAANRL
+335 DTTANRL
-342 FSIVTNMAYI
+342 FSIVTNMAYT
-352 LNGSTTIAGQGET
+352 LNGSTTVAGQGET

-389 DRVTQERTNREQAIL
+389 DRVAQERTNREQAIL

-434 SDGSTVYYYHDKQTL
+434 SDGSTVYYYHDKQNL

-552 ADTQSS
+552 ADTQSN

-676 TDKKLGDYAKKT
+676 TDKKLGEYAKKT

-768 GGLDSGSKSTLT
+768 GGVTGSSTLT
-780 NDTYN
+780 GDTYQ
-785 GLAVRYDAAAPYSTI
+785 GLAVRRVHAASASSI
-800 SQWTSFDID
+800 SLDWNTSAFDVSPI
-809 DVQANRG
+809 QARRG
-816 LAISFYARSDS
+816 QAVSFYAKSTKSGDS
-827 TGNKVAVQ
+827 FSVQ
-835 ARETGTGAWKQI
+835 VTYSYGANASATSSVVTVSNAWDRYQKSFTPPDDLPDDARL
-847 TDSTGGT
+847 S
-854 YANTGNIISYDSLGI
+854 
-869 EVSTSWS
+869 EVSLIIGTN
-876 RYWVAFIPREEWSD
+876 SD
-890 DETLSRVQLYMHTG
+890 
-904 SGIYIA
+904 IYIC
-910 GVKLEYGTTATDW
+910 GVKAEYGTTATDW

-1042 PTDGNTGGE
+1042 PTDGSTTGSE

-1056 AAFRYGQVSTIQIKG
+1056 AAFRYGRVSTIQVKG
-1071 LTTPRIEMVN
+1071 LTTPRFEMVN
-1081 YWDASQPDERHP
+1081 YWDADQADERHP

-1099 GQPTDGSYLE
+1099 GQPTNGSYLQ

-1119 LMRDDIQKGKSQ
+1119 LMRDDIQQGKSQ

-1154 GDSWPKAQLVASDK
+1154 GDSQPKAQLVASDK

-1175 GSANDYYNPGQAL
+1175 GSNNDYYNPGQAL

-1205 SGKGF
+1205 SGLGF
-1210 QAKYKPQWTLGVYN
+1210 AKRWVSGFNYVANYTHLQTDSN
-1224 IARLSENSNACD
+1224 IAD
-1236 ANRFNN
+1236 ANRLNAFAARLN
-1242 TAMRIN
+1242 MVFDD
-1248 IALTAI
+1248 LYQ
-1254 EKITTWLDS
+1254 ITTWLKQTS
-1263 FASDNNAIWGCT
+1263 GGTGFNTWQCT

>member
-1 MVNLANTIK
+1 MVNLTDTIK
-10 EKWQSGGHQIAKVES
+10 EKWQSGGHQIAKIEC

-30 VSTGKLL
+30 VSTGNLL
-37 DTADQIITSDRIC
+37 ATADQTITSDRIC

-73 ATLSLTLYNTDKKYD
+73 ASLSLTLYNTDKKYD

-100 VAVDEDSPTWVPLGV
+100 VAVDEDIPTWVPLGV

-159 ACAKAAGVPLADT
+159 ACAKAAGGPLADT

-209 AYMDETGKLAF
+209 AYVDENGKLAF

-242 EQDVTITGLTYTIKS
+242 EQDVTITGLTYAVKS

-335 DTAANRL
+335 DTTENQL
-342 FSIVTNMAYI
+342 FSIVTNMAYT

-365 AQSNSYANTSGLTAA
+365 AQSNSYASTSGLTAA

-449 EDSSIIYTFQSGGFA
+449 DDSSIIYTFQSGGFA

-487 MNTISTYKLAADDI
+487 MNTISTYKLEADDI

-508 DKINTSYTTT
+508 DKINTSSTTT
-518 IHDYAD
+518 IHEYAD
-524 GKANSALTDAKKY
+524 GKANSALADAKKY
-537 ADTQS
+537 AD
-542 STAESNAKKY
+542 K
-552 ADTQSS
+552 QSS

-591 ITLKVSQTYVTTTDY
+591 ITLKVSQTYVTTADY

-613 KKYADTQSST
+613 KKYADTQS
-623 AESNAKKYADTQS
+623 N
-636 STAESNAKK
+636 
-645 YADTQSSTAESNAKK
+645 
-660 YADTQSSAA
+660 AA

-676 TDKKLGDYAKKT
+676 TDKKLGEYAKKT

-739 EGFSSRVSSVEN
+739 EGFSSRVSTVEN

-768 GGLDSGSKSTLT
+768 GGVDSASDATLT
-780 NDTYN
+780 GDLYA

-835 ARETGTGAWKQI
+835 ARETGAGAWKQI

-854 YANTGNIISYDSLGI
+854 YANTGNTISYDSLGI

-890 DETLSRVQLYMHTG
+890 DETISRVQLYMHTG

-1056 AAFRYGQVSTIQIKG
+1056 AAFRYGLVSTIQVKG
-1071 LTTPRIEMVN
+1071 LTTPRFEMVN
-1081 YWDASQPDERHP
+1081 YWDARQDDERHP

-1099 GQPTDGSYLE
+1099 GQPTNGSYPE

-1154 GDSWPKAQLVASDK
+1154 GDSQPKAQLVASDK

-1175 GSANDYYNPGQAL
+1175 GSSNDYYNPGQAL

-1205 SGKGF
+1205 SGLGF
-1210 QAKYKPQWTLGVYN
+1210 AKRWVSGFNYVANYTHLQTDSN
-1224 IARLSENSNACD
+1224 IAD
-1236 ANRFNN
+1236 ANRLNAFAARLN
-1242 TAMRIN
+1242 MVFDD
-1248 IALTAI
+1248 LYQ
-1254 EKITTWLDS
+1254 ITTWLNQTS
-1263 FASDNNAIWGCT
+1263 GGTGFNTWQCT

>member
-209 AYMDETGKLAF
+209 AYMNETGKLAF

-335 DTAANRL
+335 DTAANRV
-342 FSIVTNMAYI
+342 FSVVTNMAYT

-365 AQSNSYANTSGLTAA
+365 AQSNSYASTSGLTAA

-449 EDSSIIYTFQSGGFA
+449 DDSSIIYTFQSGGFA

-487 MNTISTYKLAADDI
+487 MNTISTYKLEADDI

-524 GKANSALTDAKKY
+524 GKANSALADAKKY

-542 STAESNAKKY
+542 SA
-552 ADTQSS
+552 
-558 TAESNANGYTDGK
+558 AESNANGYTDGK

-591 ITLKVSQTYVTTTDY
+591 ITLKVSQTYVTTADY

-623 AESNAKKYADTQS
+623 AENNAKKYADTQS
-636 STAESNAKK
+636 N
-645 YADTQSSTAESNAKK
+645 
-660 YADTQSSAA
+660 AA

-676 TDKKLGDYAKKT
+676 TDKKLGEYAKKT

-739 EGFSSRVSSVEN
+739 EGFSSRVSTVEN

-768 GGLDSGSKSTLT
+768 GGVDSDSKSTLT

-785 GLAVRYDAAAPYSTI
+785 GLAVRSLT
-800 SQWTSFDID
+800 TT
-809 DVQANRG
+809 G
-816 LAISFYARSDS
+816 SDS
-827 TGNKVAVQ
+827 SIFAGWSAFDENTVPQNKGVVVSFWAKANNNSAKIRVSVPSE
-835 ARETGTGAWKQI
+835 ADAWWKQV
-847 TDSTGGT
+847 TTSQGVTSTATESGT
-854 YANTGNIISYDSLGI
+854 VNLTT
-869 EVSTSWS
+869 EWV
-876 RYWVAFIPREEWSD
+876 RYWVAFTAADSYTEADTMPYARIRAVGAA
-890 DETLSRVQLYMHTG
+890 TY
-904 SGIYIA
+904 YICGA
-910 GVKLEYGTTATDW
+910 KLEYGTTATDW

-1042 PTDGNTGGE
+1042 PTDGSTGGE

-1071 LTTPRIEMVN
+1071 LTTPRFEMVN
-1081 YWDASQPDERHP
+1081 YWDASQPDDRHP

-1099 GQPTDGSYLE
+1099 GQPTNGSYPN

-1119 LMRDDIQKGKSQ
+1119 LMRDDIQQGKSQ

-1141 GSGQLTLSHVTDT
+1141 GSGQLTLSHVTDS
-1154 GDSWPKAQLVASDK
+1154 GDSQPKAQLVASDK

-1175 GSANDYYNPGQAL
+1175 GSNNDYYNPGQAL
-1188 WYDFDSQKLNIN
+1188 WYDFDSRKLNIN

-1205 SGKGF
+1205 SGRGF
-1210 QAKYKPQWTLGVYN
+1210 AKRWVPEFKYVANYAHLQTDSN
-1224 IARLSENSNACD
+1224 IAD
-1236 ANRFNN
+1236 ANRLN
-1242 TAMRIN
+1242 TFAARLNMVFDD
-1248 IALTAI
+1248 LYQ
-1254 EKITTWLDS
+1254 ITTWLNQTS
-1263 FASDNNAIWGCT
+1263 GGTGFNTWQCT

>member
-37 DTADQIITSDRIC
+37 NTTDQTITSDRIC

-232 PANRYSSDIY
+232 PANRYSSDVY

-270 YGSADYA
+270 YGSAGYA

-335 DTAANRL
+335 DTAANRV
-342 FSIVTNMAYI
+342 FSVVTNMAYT

-365 AQSNSYANTSGLTAA
+365 AQSNSYASTSGLTAA

-404 QLNEQI
+404 KLNEQI

-449 EDSSIIYTFQSGGFA
+449 DDSSIIYTFQSGGFA

-487 MNTISTYKLAADDI
+487 MNTISAYKLEADDI

-537 ADTQS
+537 AD
-542 STAESNAKKY
+542 K
-552 ADTQSS
+552 QSS

-591 ITLKVSQTYVTTTDY
+591 ITLKVSQTYVTTADY

-645 YADTQSSTAESNAKK
+645 YADTQSN
-660 YADTQSSAA
+660 AA

-676 TDKKLGDYAKKT
+676 TDKKLGEYAKKT

-739 EGFSSRVSSVEN
+739 DGFSSRVSAVEN
-751 NLLYGLNFN
+751 NLLYGLNYN

-768 GGLDSGSKSTLT
+768 GGVDSASDATLT
-780 NDTYN
+780 GDLYA

-800 SQWTSFDID
+800 SQWTSFDIA

-835 ARETGTGAWKQI
+835 ARETGEGAWKQI
-847 TDSTGGT
+847 IDSTGGT
-854 YANTGNIISYDSLGI
+854 HANTGNIISYDSLGI

-890 DETLSRVQLYMHTG
+890 DETLSQVQLYMHTG

-923 CPAASETYEGR
+923 CPAASETFSGR

-1071 LTTPRIEMVN
+1071 LTTPRFEMVN

-1099 GQPTDGSYLE
+1099 GQPTNGSYLE

-1141 GSGQLTLSHVTDT
+1141 GSGQLTLSHVTDS
-1154 GDSWPKAQLVASDK
+1154 GDSQPKAQLVASDK

-1175 GSANDYYNPGQAL
+1175 GSDSTYYNPGQAL

-1205 SGKGF
+1205 SGLGF
-1210 QAKYKPQWTLGVYN
+1210 AKRWVSGFNYVANYTHLQTDSN
-1224 IARLSENSNACD
+1224 IAD
-1236 ANRFNN
+1236 ANRLNAFAARLN
-1242 TAMRIN
+1242 MVFDD
-1248 IALTAI
+1248 LYQ
-1254 EKITTWLDS
+1254 ITTWLNQTS
-1263 FASDNNAIWGCT
+1263 GGTGFNTWQCT

>member
-37 DTADQIITSDRIC
+37 NTTDQTITSDRIC

-209 AYMDETGKLAF
+209 AYMNETGKLAF

-335 DTAANRL
+335 DTAANRV
-342 FSIVTNMAYI
+342 FSVVTNMAYT

-365 AQSNSYANTSGLTAA
+365 AQSNSYARTSGLTAA

-449 EDSSIIYTFQSGGFA
+449 DDSSIIYTFQSGGFA

-487 MNTISTYKLAADDI
+487 MNTISTYKLEADDI

-537 ADTQS
+537 ADR
-542 STAESNAKKY
+542 
-552 ADTQSS
+552 QSS

-591 ITLKVSQTYVTTTDY
+591 ITLKVSQTYVTTADY

-636 STAESNAKK
+636 N
-645 YADTQSSTAESNAKK
+645 
-660 YADTQSSAA
+660 AA

-676 TDKKLGDYAKKT
+676 TDKKLGEYAKKT

-697 TKETMSSEIKASAD
+697 TRETMSSEIKASAD

-739 EGFSSRVSSVEN
+739 EGFSSRVSTVEN

-768 GGLDSGSKSTLT
+768 GGVDSDSKSTLT

-785 GLAVRYDAAAPYSTI
+785 GLAI
-800 SQWTSFDID
+800 
-809 DVQANRG
+809 
-816 LAISFYARSDS
+816 RSL
-827 TGNKVAVQ
+827 T
-835 ARETGTGAWKQI
+835 T
-847 TDSTGGT
+847 TGGEST
-854 YANTGNIISYDSLGI
+854 KFAEWTAFDESEVLQNKRVTVSFWAKANDTSAQIWVRCTGGVVWQQMTTSQDLDKVDNVTAYAIL
-869 EVSTSWS
+869 STTWT
-876 RYWVAFIPREEWSD
+876 RYWVTFVPPSYCTDADVLNCVR
-890 DETLSRVQLYMHTG
+890 LNA
-904 SGIYIA
+904 A
-910 GVKLEYGTTATDW
+910 GAATYYVCGAKLEYGTTATDW

-1056 AAFRYGQVSTIQIKG
+1056 AAFRYGQVSTIQVKG
-1071 LTTPRIEMVN
+1071 LTTPRFEMVN
-1081 YWDASQPDERHP
+1081 YWDASQPDDRHP

-1099 GQPTDGSYLE
+1099 GQPTNGSYPN

-1119 LMRDDIQKGKSQ
+1119 LMRDDIQQGKSQ

-1141 GSGQLTLSHVTDT
+1141 GSGQLTLSHVTDS
-1154 GDSWPKAQLVASDK
+1154 GDSQPKAQLVASDK

-1175 GSANDYYNPGQAL
+1175 GSNDANYNPGQAL
-1188 WYDFDSQKLNIN
+1188 WYDIGSKTLNLN

-1205 SGKGF
+1205 SSRGF

-1242 TAMRIN
+1242 TAVRIN

-1254 EKITTWLDS
+1254 EKITTWLNS
-1263 FASDNNAIWGCT
+1263 FASDNNAIWGCS

>member
-37 DTADQIITSDRIC
+37 NTTDQTITSDRIC

-209 AYMDETGKLAF
+209 AYMNETGKLAF

-335 DTAANRL
+335 DTAANRV
-342 FSIVTNMAYI
+342 FSVVTNMAYT

-365 AQSNSYANTSGLTAA
+365 AQSNSYARTSGLTAA

-449 EDSSIIYTFQSGGFA
+449 DDSSIIYTFQSGGFA

-487 MNTISTYKLAADDI
+487 MNTISTYKLEADDI

-537 ADTQS
+537 ADR
-542 STAESNAKKY
+542 
-552 ADTQSS
+552 QSS

-591 ITLKVSQTYVTTTDY
+591 ITLKVSQTYVTTADY

-636 STAESNAKK
+636 N
-645 YADTQSSTAESNAKK
+645 
-660 YADTQSSAA
+660 AA

-676 TDKKLGDYAKKT
+676 TDKKLGEYAKKT

-739 EGFSSRVSSVEN
+739 EGFSSRVSTVEN

-768 GGLDSGSKSTLT
+768 GGVDSSSKSTLT

-785 GLAVRYDAAAPYSTI
+785 GLAVRSLTTTGSGSSIFAGWSV
-800 SQWTSFDID
+800 FDENT
-809 DVQANRG
+809 VPQ
-816 LAISFYARSDS
+816 
-827 TGNKVAVQ
+827 NKGVAVSFWAKANNNNAKIQ
-835 ARETGTGAWKQI
+835 VFVPSEADAWWKQV
-847 TDSTGGT
+847 TTSQGVTSTATESGT
-854 YANTGNIISYDSLGI
+854 VNLTT
-869 EVSTSWS
+869 EWV
-876 RYWVAFIPREEWSD
+876 RYWVTFTAADSYTEADTMPYA
-890 DETLSRVQLYMHTG
+890 RVKAVGAATY
-904 SGIYIA
+904 YIC

-984 EDVYTKDSKYGRNSI
+984 EDVYTMDSKYGRNSI

-1071 LTTPRIEMVN
+1071 LTTPRFEMVN
-1081 YWDASQPDERHP
+1081 YWDASQPDDRHP

-1099 GQPTDGSYLE
+1099 GQPTNGSYPN

-1119 LMRDDIQKGKSQ
+1119 LMRDDIQQGKSQ

-1175 GSANDYYNPGQAL
+1175 GSSSDYYNPGQAL
-1188 WYDFDSQKLNIN
+1188 WYDFDSKTLNLN

-1205 SGKGF
+1205 SSRGF

-1242 TAMRIN
+1242 TAVRIN

-1263 FASDNNAIWGCT
+1263 FASDNNAIWGCS

>member
-209 AYMDETGKLAF
+209 AYMNETGKLAF

-335 DTAANRL
+335 DTAANRV
-342 FSIVTNMAYI
+342 FSVVTNMAYT

-365 AQSNSYANTSGLTAA
+365 AQSNSYASTSGLTAA

-449 EDSSIIYTFQSGGFA
+449 DDSSIIYTFQSGGFA

-487 MNTISTYKLAADDI
+487 MNTISAYKLEADDI

-524 GKANSALTDAKKY
+524 GKANSALIDAKKY
-537 ADTQS
+537 ADR
-542 STAESNAKKY
+542 
-552 ADTQSS
+552 QSS

-591 ITLKVSQTYVTTTDY
+591 ITLKVSQTYVTTADY

-636 STAESNAKK
+636 NT
-645 YADTQSSTAESNAKK
+645 
-660 YADTQSSAA
+660 A

-676 TDKKLGDYAKKT
+676 TDKKLGEYAKKT

-739 EGFSSRVSSVEN
+739 EGFSSRVSTVEN

-768 GGLDSGSKSTLT
+768 GGVDSDSKSTLT

-785 GLAVRYDAAAPYSTI
+785 GLAVRSLTTTGSGSSIFAGWSA
-800 SQWTSFDID
+800 FDENT
-809 DVQANRG
+809 VPQ
-816 LAISFYARSDS
+816 
-827 TGNKVAVQ
+827 NKGVAVSFW
-835 ARETGTGAWKQI
+835 AKANNNSAKIRVSVPSEADAWWKQV
-847 TDSTGGT
+847 TTSQGVTSTATESGT
-854 YANTGNIISYDSLGI
+854 VNLTT
-869 EVSTSWS
+869 EWV
-876 RYWVAFIPREEWSD
+876 RYWVAFTAADSYTEADTMPYARIRAVGAA
-890 DETLSRVQLYMHTG
+890 TY
-904 SGIYIA
+904 YICGA
-910 GVKLEYGTTATDW
+910 KLEYGTTATDW

-1056 AAFRYGQVSTIQIKG
+1056 AAFRYGLVSTIQIKG
-1071 LTTPRIEMVN
+1071 LTTPRFEMVN
-1081 YWDASQPDERHP
+1081 YWDASQPDDRHP

-1099 GQPTDGSYLE
+1099 GQPTNGSYPN

-1119 LMRDDIQKGKSQ
+1119 LMRDDIQQGKSQ

-1141 GSGQLTLSHVTDT
+1141 GSGQLTLSHVTDS
-1154 GDSWPKAQLVASDK
+1154 GDSQPKAQLVASDK

-1175 GSANDYYNPGQAL
+1175 GSNDANYNPGQAL
-1188 WYDFDSQKLNIN
+1188 WYDIGSKTLNLN

-1205 SGKGF
+1205 SSRGF

-1242 TAMRIN
+1242 TAARIN

-1263 FASDNNAIWGCT
+1263 FASDNNAIWGCS

>member
-1 MVNLANTIK
+1 MVNLTDTIK
-10 EKWQSGGHQIAKVES
+10 EKWQSGGHQIAKIEC

-30 VSTGKLL
+30 VSTGNLL
-37 DTADQIITSDRIC
+37 ATADQTITSDRIC

-73 ATLSLTLYNTDKKYD
+73 ASLSLTLYNTDKKYD

-100 VAVDEDSPTWVPLGV
+100 VALDEDSPTWIPLGV

-129 ISAMDRMVLFDKDA
+129 ISAMDRMVLFDQDA

-209 AYMDETGKLAF
+209 AYMNETGKLAF
-220 RWYDTTAGFAMT
+220 RWYDTTAGFATT

-335 DTAANRL
+335 DTAANRV
-342 FSIVTNMAYI
+342 FSVVTNMAYT

-365 AQSNSYANTSGLTAA
+365 AQSNSYASTSGLTAA

-449 EDSSIIYTFQSGGFA
+449 DDSSIIYTFQSGGFA

-487 MNTISTYKLAADDI
+487 MNTISTYKLEADDI

-524 GKANSALTDAKKY
+524 GKANSALADAKKY
-537 ADTQS
+537 AD
-542 STAESNAKKY
+542 K
-552 ADTQSS
+552 QSS

-613 KKYADTQSST
+613 KKYADTQS
-623 AESNAKKYADTQS
+623 N
-636 STAESNAKK
+636 
-645 YADTQSSTAESNAKK
+645 
-660 YADTQSSAA
+660 AA

-676 TDKKLGDYAKKT
+676 TDKKLGEYAKKT

-739 EGFSSRVSSVEN
+739 DGFSSRVSAVEN
-751 NLLYGLNFN
+751 NLLYGLNYN

-768 GGLDSGSKSTLT
+768 GGVDSASDATLT
-780 NDTYN
+780 GDLYA

-835 ARETGTGAWKQI
+835 ARETGAGAWKQI

-854 YANTGNIISYDSLGI
+854 HANTGNIISYGSLGI

-890 DETLSRVQLYMHTG
+890 DETLSQVQLYMHTG

-923 CPAASETYEGR
+923 CPAASETFSGR

-1042 PTDGNTGGE
+1042 PTDGSTGGE

-1071 LTTPRIEMVN
+1071 LTTPRLEMVN

-1154 GDSWPKAQLVASDK
+1154 GDSQPKAQLVASDK

-1175 GSANDYYNPGQAL
+1175 GSGSDYYNPGQAL

-1205 SGKGF
+1205 SGLGF
-1210 QAKYKPQWTLGVYN
+1210 AKRWVSGFNYVANYAHLQTDSN
-1224 IARLSENSNACD
+1224 IAD
-1236 ANRFNN
+1236 ANRLN
-1242 TAMRIN
+1242 TFAARLNMVFDD
-1248 IALTAI
+1248 LYQ
-1254 EKITTWLDS
+1254 ITTWLKQTS
-1263 FASDNNAIWGCT
+1263 GGTGFNTWQCT

>member
-37 DTADQIITSDRIC
+37 NTTDQTITSDRIC

-232 PANRYSSDIY
+232 PANRYSSDVY
-242 EQDVTITGLTYTIKS
+242 EQDVTITGLTYAVKS

-335 DTAANRL
+335 DTAANRV
-342 FSIVTNMAYI
+342 FSVVTNMAYT

-365 AQSNSYANTSGLTAA
+365 AQSNSYASTSGLTAA

-410 KGVKAG
+410 KGIKAG

-449 EDSSIIYTFQSGGFA
+449 DDSSIIYTFQSGGFA

-487 MNTISTYKLAADDI
+487 MNTISTYKLEADDI

-537 ADTQS
+537 AD
-542 STAESNAKKY
+542 K
-552 ADTQSS
+552 QSS

-583 AINQKADS
+583 AINQKAES
-591 ITLKVSQTYVTTTDY
+591 ITLKVSQTYVTTADY
-606 NTGISDT
+606 DTGISDT

-636 STAESNAKK
+636 N
-645 YADTQSSTAESNAKK
+645 
-660 YADTQSSAA
+660 AA

-676 TDKKLGDYAKKT
+676 TDKKLGEYAKKT

-768 GGLDSGSKSTLT
+768 GGVDSASDATLT
-780 NDTYN
+780 GDLYA

-816 LAISFYARSDS
+816 LVISFYARSDS

-854 YANTGNIISYDSLGI
+854 YANTGTIISYDSPGI

-890 DETLSRVQLYMHTG
+890 DETLSRVQLYVHTG

-923 CPAASETYEGR
+923 CPAASETFSGR

-1042 PTDGNTGGE
+1042 PTDGSTGGE

-1154 GDSWPKAQLVASDK
+1154 GDSQPKAQLVASDK

-1175 GSANDYYNPGQAL
+1175 GSDSNYYNPGQAL

-1205 SGKGF
+1205 SGLGF
-1210 QAKYKPQWTLGVYN
+1210 AKRWVSGFNYVANYTHLQTDSN
-1224 IARLSENSNACD
+1224 IAD
-1236 ANRFNN
+1236 ANRLNAFAARLN
-1242 TAMRIN
+1242 MVFDD
-1248 IALTAI
+1248 LYQ
-1254 EKITTWLDS
+1254 ITTWLNQTS
-1263 FASDNNAIWGCT
+1263 GGTGFNTWQCT

>member
-10 EKWQSGGHQIAKVES
+10 EKWQSGGHQIAKVEC

-30 VSTGKLL
+30 VSTSKLL
-37 DTADQIITSDRIC
+37 DTADQIITSDRIS

-100 VAVDEDSPTWVPLGV
+100 VAVDEDTPTWVPLGV

-143 SGFDYDT
+143 NGFDYDT

-159 ACAKAAGVPLADT
+159 ACTKAAGVPLADT

-209 AYMDETGKLAF
+209 AYVDENGKLAF

-232 PANRYSSDIY
+232 PANRYSSDVY
-242 EQDVTITGLTYTIKS
+242 EQDVTITGLTYAVKS

-342 FSIVTNMAYI
+342 FSIVTNMAYT

-389 DRVTQERTNREQAIL
+389 DRVTQERTSREQAIL

-423 GLGLYTTEETL
+423 GLGLYTTEEIL
-434 SDGSTVYYYHDKQTL
+434 SDGSTVYYYHDKQNL

-606 NTGISDT
+606 DTGISDT

-636 STAESNAKK
+636 N
-645 YADTQSSTAESNAKK
+645 
-660 YADTQSSAA
+660 AA
-669 LTDAKAD
+669 LADAKAD
-676 TDKKLGDYAKKT
+676 TDKKLGEYAKKT

-768 GGLDSGSKSTLT
+768 GGVDSGSKSTLT

-785 GLAVRYDAAAPYSTI
+785 GLAVRSLTTTGSGSSIFAGWSV
-800 SQWTSFDID
+800 FDENT
-809 DVQANRG
+809 VPQ
-816 LAISFYARSDS
+816 
-827 TGNKVAVQ
+827 NKGVAVSFWAKANNNNAKIQ
-835 ARETGTGAWKQI
+835 VLVPSEADAWWKQV
-847 TDSTGGT
+847 TTSQGVTSTETESGT
-854 YANTGNIISYDSLGI
+854 VNLTT
-869 EVSTSWS
+869 EWV
-876 RYWVAFIPREEWSD
+876 RYWVAFTAADSYTEADTMSYARIKAVGAA
-890 DETLSRVQLYMHTG
+890 TY
-904 SGIYIA
+904 YICGA
-910 GVKLEYGTTATDW
+910 KLEYGTTATDW

-1056 AAFRYGQVSTIQIKG
+1056 AAFRYGLVSTIQIKG
-1071 LTTPRIEMVN
+1071 LTTPRFEMVN
-1081 YWDASQPDERHP
+1081 YWDARQDDARHP

-1099 GQPTDGSYLE
+1099 GQPTDGSYPE

-1154 GDSWPKAQLVASDK
+1154 GDSQPKAQLVASDK

-1175 GSANDYYNPGQAL
+1175 GSSNDYYNPGQAL
-1188 WYDFDSQKLNIN
+1188 WYDFDSQRLNIN

-1205 SGKGF
+1205 SGLGF
-1210 QAKYKPQWTLGVYN
+1210 AKRWVSGFNYVANYTHLQTDSN
-1224 IARLSENSNACD
+1224 IAD
-1236 ANRFNN
+1236 ANRLNAFAARLN
-1242 TAMRIN
+1242 MVFDD
-1248 IALTAI
+1248 LYQ
-1254 EKITTWLDS
+1254 ITTWLNQTS
-1263 FASDNNAIWGCT
+1263 GGTGFNTWQCT

>member
-37 DTADQIITSDRIC
+37 NTTDQTITSDRIC

-209 AYMDETGKLAF
+209 AYMNETGKLAF

-335 DTAANRL
+335 DTAANRV
-342 FSIVTNMAYI
+342 FSVVTNMAYT

-365 AQSNSYANTSGLTAA
+365 AQSNSYARTSGLTAA

-449 EDSSIIYTFQSGGFA
+449 DDSSIIYTFQSGGFA

-487 MNTISTYKLAADDI
+487 MNTISTYKLEADDI

-524 GKANSALTDAKKY
+524 GKANSALADAKKY

-542 STAESNAKKY
+542 SA
-552 ADTQSS
+552 
-558 TAESNANGYTDGK
+558 AESNANGYTDGK

-591 ITLKVSQTYVTTTDY
+591 ITLKVSQTYVTTADY

-636 STAESNAKK
+636 N
-645 YADTQSSTAESNAKK
+645 
-660 YADTQSSAA
+660 AA

-676 TDKKLGDYAKKT
+676 TDKKLGEYAKKT

-739 EGFSSRVSSVEN
+739 EGFSSRVSTVEN

-768 GGLDSGSKSTLT
+768 GGVDSDSKSTLT

-785 GLAVRYDAAAPYSTI
+785 GLAVRSLTTTGSGSSIFAGWSA
-800 SQWTSFDID
+800 FDENT
-809 DVQANRG
+809 VPQ
-816 LAISFYARSDS
+816 
-827 TGNKVAVQ
+827 NKGVAVSFW
-835 ARETGTGAWKQI
+835 AKANNNSAKIRVSVPSEADAWWKQV
-847 TDSTGGT
+847 TTSQGVTSTATESGT
-854 YANTGNIISYDSLGI
+854 VNLTT
-869 EVSTSWS
+869 EWV
-876 RYWVAFIPREEWSD
+876 RYWVAFTAADSYTEADTMPYARIRAVGAA
-890 DETLSRVQLYMHTG
+890 TY
-904 SGIYIA
+904 YICGA
-910 GVKLEYGTTATDW
+910 KLEYGTTATDW

-1056 AAFRYGQVSTIQIKG
+1056 AAFRYGLVSTIQIKG
-1071 LTTPRIEMVN
+1071 LTTPRFEMVN
-1081 YWDASQPDERHP
+1081 YWDASQPDDRHP

-1099 GQPTDGSYLE
+1099 GQPTNGSYPN

-1119 LMRDDIQKGKSQ
+1119 LMRDDIQQGKSQ

-1154 GDSWPKAQLVASDK
+1154 GDSQPKAQLVASDK

-1175 GSANDYYNPGQAL
+1175 GSNDANYNPGQAL
-1188 WYDFDSQKLNIN
+1188 WYDIGSKTLNLN

-1205 SGKGF
+1205 SSRGF

-1242 TAMRIN
+1242 TAVRIN

-1263 FASDNNAIWGCT
+1263 FASDNNAIWGCS

>member
-100 VAVDEDSPTWVPLGV
+100 VAVDEDSPTWVLLGV

-209 AYMDETGKLAF
+209 AYMNETGKLAF

-335 DTAANRL
+335 DTAANRV
-342 FSIVTNMAYI
+342 FSVVTNMAYT

-365 AQSNSYANTSGLTAA
+365 AQSNSYASTSGLTAA

-449 EDSSIIYTFQSGGFA
+449 DDSSIIYTFQSGGFA

-487 MNTISTYKLAADDI
+487 MNTISTYKLEADDI

-537 ADTQS
+537 ADR
-542 STAESNAKKY
+542 
-552 ADTQSS
+552 QSS

-591 ITLKVSQTYVTTTDY
+591 ITLKVSQTYVTTADY

-636 STAESNAKK
+636 N
-645 YADTQSSTAESNAKK
+645 
-660 YADTQSSAA
+660 AA

-676 TDKKLGDYAKKT
+676 TDKKLGEYAKKT

-768 GGLDSGSKSTLT
+768 GGLDTGSKSKLT
-780 NDTYN
+780 SDTYN
-785 GLAVRYDAAAPYSTI
+785 GLAI
-800 SQWTSFDID
+800 
-809 DVQANRG
+809 
-816 LAISFYARSDS
+816 RSL
-827 TGNKVAVQ
+827 T
-835 ARETGTGAWKQI
+835 T
-847 TDSTGGT
+847 TGGEST
-854 YANTGNIISYDSLGI
+854 KFAEWTAFDESEVLQNKRVTVSFWAKANDTSAQIWVRCTGGVVWQQMTTSQDLDKVDNVTAYAIL
-869 EVSTSWS
+869 STTWT
-876 RYWVAFIPREEWSD
+876 RYWVTFVPPSYCTDADVLNCVR
-890 DETLSRVQLYMHTG
+890 LNA
-904 SGIYIA
+904 A
-910 GVKLEYGTTATDW
+910 GAATYYVCGAKLEYGTTATDW

-1056 AAFRYGQVSTIQIKG
+1056 AAFRYGQVSTIQVKG
-1071 LTTPRIEMVN
+1071 LTTPRFEMVN
-1081 YWDASQPDERHP
+1081 YWDAGQPDDRHP

-1099 GQPTDGSYLE
+1099 GQPTNGSYPN

-1119 LMRDDIQKGKSQ
+1119 LMRDDIQQGKSQ

-1154 GDSWPKAQLVASDK
+1154 GDSQPKAQLVASDR

-1175 GSANDYYNPGQAL
+1175 GSDDANYNPGQAL
-1188 WYDFDSQKLNIN
+1188 WYDIGSKTLNLN

-1205 SGKGF
+1205 SGLGF
-1210 QAKYKPQWTLGVYN
+1210 AKRWVPEFKYVANYAHLQT
-1224 IARLSENSNACD
+1224 NSNITD
-1236 ANRFNN
+1236 ANRLNAFAARLN
-1242 TAMRIN
+1242 MVFDD
-1248 IALTAI
+1248 LYQ
-1254 EKITTWLDS
+1254 ITTWLKQTS
-1263 FASDNNAIWGCT
+1263 GGTGFNTWQCT

>member
-10 EKWQSGGHQIAKVES
+10 EKWQSGGHQIAKVEC

-30 VSTGKLL
+30 VSTSKLL
-37 DTADQIITSDRIC
+37 DTADQTITSDRIS

-100 VAVDEDSPTWVPLGV
+100 VAVDEDMPTWVPLGV

-209 AYMDETGKLAF
+209 AYMDENGKLAF

-232 PANRYSSDIY
+232 PANRYSSDVY
-242 EQDVTITGLTYTIKS
+242 EQNVTITGLTYAVKS

-270 YGSADYA
+270 YGSADYV

-335 DTAANRL
+335 DAAANRL
-342 FSIVTNMAYI
+342 FSIVTNMAYT

-434 SDGSTVYYYHDKQTL
+434 SDGSTVYYYHDKQNL

-537 ADTQS
+537 ADKQS
-542 STAESNAKKY
+542 NTAEN
-552 ADTQSS
+552 
-558 TAESNANGYTDGK
+558 NANGYTDGK

-636 STAESNAKK
+636 N
-645 YADTQSSTAESNAKK
+645 
-660 YADTQSSAA
+660 AA
-669 LTDAKAD
+669 LADAKAD
-676 TDKKLGDYAKKT
+676 TDKKLGEYAKKT

-768 GGLDSGSKSTLT
+768 GGVDSASDATLT
-780 NDTYN
+780 GDLYA

-835 ARETGTGAWKQI
+835 ARETGAGAWKQI

-1037 VIKGM
+1037 VIKGR
-1042 PTDGNTGGE
+1042 PTDGSTAGGE

-1056 AAFRYGQVSTIQIKG
+1056 AAFRYGSVSTIQVKG
-1071 LTTPRIEMVN
+1071 LTTPRFEMVN
-1081 YWDASQPDERHP
+1081 YWDADQDDERHP

-1099 GQPTDGSYLE
+1099 GQPTNGSYLE

-1141 GSGQLTLSHVTDT
+1141 GSGQLTLSHVTDS
-1154 GDSWPKAQLVASDK
+1154 GDSWPKAQLVTSDK

-1175 GSANDYYNPGQAL
+1175 GSDSNYYNPGQAL
-1188 WYDFDSQKLNIN
+1188 WYDFDLRTLNIN

-1205 SGKGF
+1205 SSKGF

>member
-37 DTADQIITSDRIC
+37 STTDQTITSDRIC

-100 VAVDEDSPTWVPLGV
+100 VAMDEDSPTWVPLGV

-209 AYMDETGKLAF
+209 AYMNETGKLAF

-270 YGSADYA
+270 YGSAGYA

-314 ILPAPWLFPGDAVTY
+314 VLPAPWLFPGDAVTY

-335 DTAANRL
+335 DTAANRV
-342 FSIVTNMAYI
+342 FSVVTNMAYT

-365 AQSNSYANTSGLTAA
+365 AQSNSYASTSGLTAA

-434 SDGSTVYYYHDKQTL
+434 SDGSIVYYYHDKQTL
-449 EDSSIIYTFQSGGFA
+449 DDSSIIYTFQSGGFA
-464 YTTNW
+464 YTANW

-487 MNTISTYKLAADDI
+487 MNTISTYKLEADDI

-524 GKANSALTDAKKY
+524 GKANSALADAKKY

-542 STAESNAKKY
+542 SA
-552 ADTQSS
+552 
-558 TAESNANGYTDGK
+558 AESNANGYTDGK

-591 ITLKVSQTYVTTTDY
+591 ITLKVSQTYVTTADY

-623 AESNAKKYADTQS
+623 A
-636 STAESNAKK
+636 
-645 YADTQSSTAESNAKK
+645 
-660 YADTQSSAA
+660 

-676 TDKKLGDYAKKT
+676 TDKKLGEYAKKT

-724 ENLTTEVESQVKIST
+724 ENLTTAVESQVKIST

-785 GLAVRYDAAAPYSTI
+785 GLAVRSLTTTGSGSSIFAGWSV
-800 SQWTSFDID
+800 FDENT
-809 DVQANRG
+809 VPQ
-816 LAISFYARSDS
+816 
-827 TGNKVAVQ
+827 NKGVAVSFWAKANNNNAKIQ
-835 ARETGTGAWKQI
+835 VLVPSEADAWWKQV
-847 TDSTGGT
+847 TTSQGVTSTETESGT
-854 YANTGNIISYDSLGI
+854 VNLTT
-869 EVSTSWS
+869 EWV
-876 RYWVAFIPREEWSD
+876 RYWVAFTAADSYTEADTMSYARIKAVGAA
-890 DETLSRVQLYMHTG
+890 TY
-904 SGIYIA
+904 YICGA
-910 GVKLEYGTTATDW
+910 KLEYGTTATDW

-1042 PTDGNTGGE
+1042 PTDGSTGGE

-1056 AAFRYGQVSTIQIKG
+1056 AAFRYGLVSTIQVKG
-1071 LTTPRIEMVN
+1071 LTTPRFEMVN
-1081 YWDASQPDERHP
+1081 YWDARQDDARHP

-1099 GQPTDGSYLE
+1099 GQPTDGSYPE

-1154 GDSWPKAQLVASDK
+1154 GDSQPKAQLVASDK

-1175 GSANDYYNPGQAL
+1175 GSSNDYYNPGQAL
-1188 WYDFDSQKLNIN
+1188 WYDFDSQRLNIN

-1205 SGKGF
+1205 SGLGF
-1210 QAKYKPQWTLGVYN
+1210 AKRWVSGFNYVANYTHLQTDSN
-1224 IARLSENSNACD
+1224 IAD
-1236 ANRFNN
+1236 ANRLNAFAARLN
-1242 TAMRIN
+1242 MVFDD
-1248 IALTAI
+1248 LYQ
-1254 EKITTWLDS
+1254 ITTWLNQTS
-1263 FASDNNAIWGCT
+1263 GGTGFNTWQCT

>member
-10 EKWQSGGHQIAKVES
+10 EKWQSGGRQIAKVES

-209 AYMDETGKLAF
+209 AYMNETGKLAF

-242 EQDVTITGLTYTIKS
+242 EQDVTITGLTYTIKA

-270 YGSADYA
+270 YGSAGYA

-335 DTAANRL
+335 DTAANRV
-342 FSIVTNMAYI
+342 FSVVTNMAYT

-365 AQSNSYANTSGLTAA
+365 AQSNSYASTSGLTAA

-449 EDSSIIYTFQSGGFA
+449 DDSSIIYTFQSGGFA

-487 MNTISTYKLAADDI
+487 MNTISAYKLEADDI

-524 GKANSALTDAKKY
+524 GKANSALADAKKY
-537 ADTQS
+537 ADKQG
-542 STAESNAKKY
+542 
-552 ADTQSS
+552 S

-591 ITLKVSQTYVTTTDY
+591 ITLKVSQTYVTTADY

-613 KKYADTQSST
+613 KKYADTQS
-623 AESNAKKYADTQS
+623 N
-636 STAESNAKK
+636 
-645 YADTQSSTAESNAKK
+645 
-660 YADTQSSAA
+660 AA

-676 TDKKLGDYAKKT
+676 TDKKLGEYAKKT

-739 EGFSSRVSSVEN
+739 EGFSSRVSTVEN

-768 GGLDSGSKSTLT
+768 GGVDSASDATLT
-780 NDTYN
+780 GDLYA

-809 DVQANRG
+809 DVRANRG

-835 ARETGTGAWKQI
+835 ARETGAGAWKQI
-847 TDSTGGT
+847 IDSTGGT

-910 GVKLEYGTTATDW
+910 GVKLEYGATATDW

-959 LTWKAENSELKEDG
+959 LTWKAENSELTEDG

-1042 PTDGNTGGE
+1042 PTDGSTTGSE

-1056 AAFRYGQVSTIQIKG
+1056 AAFRYGRVSTIQVKG
-1071 LTTPRIEMVN
+1071 LTTPRFEMVN
-1081 YWDASQPDERHP
+1081 YWDADQADERHP

-1099 GQPTDGSYLE
+1099 GQPTNGSYLQ

-1119 LMRDDIQKGKSQ
+1119 LMRDDIQQGKSQ

-1141 GSGQLTLSHVTDT
+1141 GSGQLTLSHVTDS
-1154 GDSWPKAQLVASDK
+1154 GDSQPKAQLVASDK

-1175 GSANDYYNPGQAL
+1175 GSSNDYYNPGQAL

-1205 SGKGF
+1205 SGLGF
-1210 QAKYKPQWTLGVYN
+1210 AKRWVPEFKYV
-1224 IARLSENSNACD
+1224 ARYDHFQTNSNIVD
-1236 ANRFNN
+1236 ANRLNAFAARLN
-1242 TAMRIN
+1242 MVFDD
-1248 IALTAI
+1248 LYQ
-1254 EKITTWLDS
+1254 ITTWLNQTS
-1263 FASDNNAIWGCT
+1263 GGTGFNTWQCT

>member
-209 AYMDETGKLAF
+209 AYMDENGKLAF

-242 EQDVTITGLTYTIKS
+242 EQDVTITGLTYTVKS

-270 YGSADYA
+270 YGSADYV

-342 FSIVTNMAYI
+342 FSIVTNMAYT

-434 SDGSTVYYYHDKQTL
+434 SDGSTVYYYHDKQNL

-487 MNTISTYKLAADDI
+487 MNTISTYKLTADDI

-524 GKANSALTDAKKY
+524 GKANSALTD
-537 ADTQS
+537 
-542 STAESNAKKY
+542 AKKY

-613 KKYADTQSST
+613 KKYADTQS
-623 AESNAKKYADTQS
+623 N
-636 STAESNAKK
+636 
-645 YADTQSSTAESNAKK
+645 
-660 YADTQSSAA
+660 AA
-669 LTDAKAD
+669 LADAKAD
-676 TDKKLGDYAKKT
+676 TDKKLGEYAKKT

-768 GGLDSGSKSTLT
+768 GGLDSASDATLT
-780 NDTYN
+780 GDLYA

-809 DVQANRG
+809 GVQANRG

-959 LTWKAENSELKEDG
+959 LTWKAENSELTEDG

-1042 PTDGNTGGE
+1042 PTDGSTTGSE

-1056 AAFRYGQVSTIQIKG
+1056 AAFRYGQVSTIQVKG
-1071 LTTPRIEMVN
+1071 LTTPRFEMVN
-1081 YWDASQPDERHP
+1081 YWSSDQPDERHP

-1099 GQPTDGSYLE
+1099 GQPTNGSYPE

-1119 LMRDDIQKGKSQ
+1119 LMRDDIQQGKSQ

-1154 GDSWPKAQLVASDK
+1154 GDSQPKAQLVASDR

-1175 GSANDYYNPGQAL
+1175 GSNDNYYNPGQAL
-1188 WYDFDSQKLNIN
+1188 WYDFDSRTLNLN
-1200 ANIKL
+1200 ASIKL
-1205 SGKGF
+1205 SGLGF
-1210 QAKYKPQWTLGVYN
+1210 AKRWVSGFNYVANYTHLQTDSN
-1224 IARLSENSNACD
+1224 IAD
-1236 ANRFNN
+1236 ANRLNAFAARLN
-1242 TAMRIN
+1242 MVFDD
-1248 IALTAI
+1248 LYQ
-1254 EKITTWLDS
+1254 ITTWLNQTS
-1263 FASDNNAIWGCT
+1263 GGTGFNTWQCT

>member
-37 DTADQIITSDRIC
+37 NTTDQTITSDRIC

-232 PANRYSSDIY
+232 PANRYSSDVY
-242 EQDVTITGLTYTIKS
+242 EQDVTITGLTYAVKS

-335 DTAANRL
+335 DTAANRV
-342 FSIVTNMAYI
+342 FSVVTNMAYT

-365 AQSNSYANTSGLTAA
+365 AQSNSYASTSGLTAA

-449 EDSSIIYTFQSGGFA
+449 DDSSIIYTFQSGGFA

-487 MNTISTYKLAADDI
+487 MNTISTYKLEADDI

-537 ADTQS
+537 AD
-542 STAESNAKKY
+542 K
-552 ADTQSS
+552 QSS
-558 TAESNANGYTDGK
+558 TAESNANGYTNGK

-591 ITLKVSQTYVTTTDY
+591 ITLKVSQTYVTTADY

-623 AESNAKKYADTQS
+623 ALA
-636 STAESNAKK
+636 
-645 YADTQSSTAESNAKK
+645 
-660 YADTQSSAA
+660 
-669 LTDAKAD
+669 DAKAD
-676 TDKKLGDYAKKT
+676 TDKKLGEYAKKT

-739 EGFSSRVSSVEN
+739 EGFSSRVSTVEN
-751 NLLYGLNFN
+751 KLLYGLNYN

-768 GGLDSGSKSTLT
+768 GGVDSGSKSTLT

-785 GLAVRYDAAAPYSTI
+785 GLAVRSLTTTGSGSSIFAGWSVFDENTVPQNKGAAVSFWAKANDNSAKIQVLVPSEADA
-800 SQWTSFDID
+800 W
-809 DVQANRG
+809 
-816 LAISFYARSDS
+816 
-827 TGNKVAVQ
+827 
-835 ARETGTGAWKQI
+835 WKQV
-847 TDSTGGT
+847 TTSQGVTSTETESGT
-854 YANTGNIISYDSLGI
+854 VNLTT
-869 EVSTSWS
+869 EWV
-876 RYWVAFIPREEWSD
+876 RYWVTFTAADSYTEADTMSYVRIKAVGAA
-890 DETLSRVQLYMHTG
+890 TY
-904 SGIYIA
+904 YIC
-910 GVKLEYGTTATDW
+910 GVKAEYGTTATDW
-923 CPAASETYEGR
+923 CPAASETFSGR

-1154 GDSWPKAQLVASDK
+1154 GDSQPKAQLVASDK

-1175 GSANDYYNPGQAL
+1175 GSDSNYYNPGQAL

-1205 SGKGF
+1205 SGLGF
-1210 QAKYKPQWTLGVYN
+1210 AKRWVSGFNYVANYTHLQTDSN
-1224 IARLSENSNACD
+1224 IAD
-1236 ANRFNN
+1236 ANRLNAFAARLN
-1242 TAMRIN
+1242 MVFDD
-1248 IALTAI
+1248 LYQ
-1254 EKITTWLDS
+1254 ITTWLNQTS
-1263 FASDNNAIWGCT
+1263 GGTGFNTWQCT

>member
-1 MVNLANTIK
+1 MVNLTDTIK
-10 EKWQSGGHQIAKVES
+10 EKWQSGGHQIAKIEC

-37 DTADQIITSDRIC
+37 DTADQTITSDRIC

-58 TAVSGSKLELGSAIA
+58 TSISGSRLELGSAIA

-100 VAVDEDSPTWVPLGV
+100 VALDEDSPTWIPLGV

-129 ISAMDRMVLFDKDA
+129 ISAMDRMVLFDQDA

-209 AYMDETGKLAF
+209 AYMNETGKLAF

-335 DTAANRL
+335 DTAANRV
-342 FSIVTNMAYI
+342 FSVVTNMAYT

-365 AQSNSYANTSGLTAA
+365 AQSNSYASTSGLTAA

-449 EDSSIIYTFQSGGFA
+449 DDSSIIYTFQSGGFA

-487 MNTISTYKLAADDI
+487 MNTISTYKLEADDI

-524 GKANSALTDAKKY
+524 GKANSALADAKKH

-542 STAESNAKKY
+542 SA
-552 ADTQSS
+552 
-558 TAESNANGYTDGK
+558 AESNANGYTDGK

-591 ITLKVSQTYVTTTDY
+591 ITLKVSQTYVTTADY

-623 AESNAKKYADTQS
+623 AENNAKKYADTQS

-645 YADTQSSTAESNAKK
+645 YADTQSN
-660 YADTQSSAA
+660 AA

-676 TDKKLGDYAKKT
+676 TDKKLGEYAKKT

-724 ENLTTEVESQVKIST
+724 ENLTTAVESQVKIST

-785 GLAVRYDAAAPYSTI
+785 GLAVRSLTTTGSGSSIFAGWSV
-800 SQWTSFDID
+800 FDENT
-809 DVQANRG
+809 VPQ
-816 LAISFYARSDS
+816 
-827 TGNKVAVQ
+827 NKGVAVSFWAKANNNNAKIQ
-835 ARETGTGAWKQI
+835 VLVPSEADAWWKQV
-847 TDSTGGT
+847 TTSQGVTSTETESGT
-854 YANTGNIISYDSLGI
+854 VNLTT
-869 EVSTSWS
+869 EWV
-876 RYWVAFIPREEWSD
+876 RYWVTFTAADSYTEADTMSYVRIKAVGAA
-890 DETLSRVQLYMHTG
+890 TY
-904 SGIYIA
+904 YIC

-923 CPAASETYEGR
+923 CPAASETFSGR

-1024 ESDSGIVRTYYPV
+1024 ESDSGIIRTYYPV

-1042 PTDGNTGGE
+1042 PTDGSTGGE

-1071 LTTPRIEMVN
+1071 LTTPRLEMVN

-1154 GDSWPKAQLVASDK
+1154 GDSQPKAQLVASDK

-1175 GSANDYYNPGQAL
+1175 GSDSNYYNPGQAL

-1205 SGKGF
+1205 SGLGF
-1210 QAKYKPQWTLGVYN
+1210 AKRWVSGFNYVANYTHLQTDSN
-1224 IARLSENSNACD
+1224 IAD
-1236 ANRFNN
+1236 ANRLNAFAARLN
-1242 TAMRIN
+1242 MVFDD
-1248 IALTAI
+1248 LYQ
-1254 EKITTWLDS
+1254 ITTWLNQTS
-1263 FASDNNAIWGCT
+1263 GGTGFNTWQCT

>member
-37 DTADQIITSDRIC
+37 NTTDQTITSDRIC

-209 AYMDETGKLAF
+209 AYMNETGKLAF

-335 DTAANRL
+335 DTAANRV
-342 FSIVTNMAYI
+342 FSVVTNMAYT

-365 AQSNSYANTSGLTAA
+365 AQSNSYARTSGLTAA

-449 EDSSIIYTFQSGGFA
+449 DDSSIIYTFQSGGFA

-487 MNTISTYKLAADDI
+487 MNTISTYKLEADDI

-537 ADTQS
+537 ADR
-542 STAESNAKKY
+542 
-552 ADTQSS
+552 QSS

-591 ITLKVSQTYVTTTDY
+591 ITLKVSQTYVTTADY

-636 STAESNAKK
+636 NT
-645 YADTQSSTAESNAKK
+645 
-660 YADTQSSAA
+660 A

-676 TDKKLGDYAKKT
+676 TDKKLGEYAKKT

-711 QITLDVSKKYVTN
+711 KITLDVSKKYVTN

-739 EGFSSRVSSVEN
+739 EGFSSRVSTVEN

-768 GGLDSGSKSTLT
+768 GGVDSDSKSTLT

-785 GLAVRYDAAAPYSTI
+785 GLAVRSLTTTGSGSSIFAGWSA
-800 SQWTSFDID
+800 FDENT
-809 DVQANRG
+809 VPQ
-816 LAISFYARSDS
+816 
-827 TGNKVAVQ
+827 NKGVAVSFW
-835 ARETGTGAWKQI
+835 AKANNNSAKIRVSVPSEADAWWKQV
-847 TDSTGGT
+847 TTSQGVTSTATESGT
-854 YANTGNIISYDSLGI
+854 VNLTT
-869 EVSTSWS
+869 EWV
-876 RYWVAFIPREEWSD
+876 RYWVAFTAADSYTEADTMPYARIRAVGAA
-890 DETLSRVQLYMHTG
+890 TY
-904 SGIYIA
+904 YICGA
-910 GVKLEYGTTATDW
+910 KLEYGTTATDW

-1056 AAFRYGQVSTIQIKG
+1056 AAFRYGLVSTIQIKG
-1071 LTTPRIEMVN
+1071 LTTPRFEMVN
-1081 YWDASQPDERHP
+1081 YWDASQPDDRHP

-1099 GQPTDGSYLE
+1099 GQPTNGSYPN

-1119 LMRDDIQKGKSQ
+1119 LMRDDIQQGKSQ

-1141 GSGQLTLSHVTDT
+1141 GSGQLTLSHVTDS
-1154 GDSWPKAQLVASDK
+1154 GDSQPKAQLVASDK

-1175 GSANDYYNPGQAL
+1175 GSNDANYNPGQAL
-1188 WYDFDSQKLNIN
+1188 WYDIGSKTLNLN

-1205 SGKGF
+1205 SSRGF

-1242 TAMRIN
+1242 TAVRIN

-1263 FASDNNAIWGCT
+1263 FASDNNAIWGCS

>member
-209 AYMDETGKLAF
+209 AYMDENGKLAF

-270 YGSADYA
+270 YGSVGYA

-335 DTAANRL
+335 DTTENRL
-342 FSIVTNMAYI
+342 FSIVTNMAYT

-365 AQSNSYANTSGLTAA
+365 AQSNSYASTSGLTAA

-449 EDSSIIYTFQSGGFA
+449 DDSSIIYTFQSGGFA

-487 MNTISTYKLAADDI
+487 MNTISTYKLEADDI

-524 GKANSALTDAKKY
+524 GKANSALADAKKY

-542 STAESNAKKY
+542 SAAEI
-552 ADTQSS
+552 
-558 TAESNANGYTDGK
+558 NANGYTDGK

-591 ITLKVSQTYVTTTDY
+591 ITLKVSQTYVTTADY

-613 KKYADTQSST
+613 KKYADTQS
-623 AESNAKKYADTQS
+623 N
-636 STAESNAKK
+636 
-645 YADTQSSTAESNAKK
+645 
-660 YADTQSSAA
+660 AA

-676 TDKKLGDYAKKT
+676 TDKKLGEYAKKT

-739 EGFSSRVSSVEN
+739 DGFSSRVSAVEN
-751 NLLYGLNFN
+751 NLLYGLNYN

-768 GGLDSGSKSTLT
+768 GGVDSGSKSTLT

-785 GLAVRYDAAAPYSTI
+785 GLAVRSLTTTGSGSSIFAGWSVFDENTVPQNKGAAVSFWAKANNNSAKIQVLVPSEADA
-800 SQWTSFDID
+800 W
-809 DVQANRG
+809 
-816 LAISFYARSDS
+816 
-827 TGNKVAVQ
+827 
-835 ARETGTGAWKQI
+835 WKQV
-847 TDSTGGT
+847 TTSQGVTSTETESGT
-854 YANTGNIISYDSLGI
+854 VNLTT
-869 EVSTSWS
+869 EWV
-876 RYWVAFIPREEWSD
+876 RYWVTFTAADSYTEADTMQYVRIKAVGAA
-890 DETLSRVQLYMHTG
+890 TY
-904 SGIYIA
+904 YIC
-910 GVKLEYGTTATDW
+910 GVKLEYGTTETDW
-923 CPAASETYEGR
+923 CPAASETFSGR

-1042 PTDGNTGGE
+1042 PTDGSTGGE

-1056 AAFRYGQVSTIQIKG
+1056 AAFRYGLVSTIQVKG
-1071 LTTPRIEMVN
+1071 LTTPRFEMVN
-1081 YWDASQPDERHP
+1081 YWDARQDDERHP

-1099 GQPTDGSYLE
+1099 GQPTNGSYPE

-1154 GDSWPKAQLVASDK
+1154 GDSQPKAQLVASDK

-1175 GSANDYYNPGQAL
+1175 GSSNDYYNPGQAL
-1188 WYDFDSQKLNIN
+1188 WYDFDSQRLNIN

-1205 SGKGF
+1205 SGLGF
-1210 QAKYKPQWTLGVYN
+1210 AKRWVSGFNYVANYTHLQTDSN
-1224 IARLSENSNACD
+1224 IAD
-1236 ANRFNN
+1236 ANRLNAFAARLN
-1242 TAMRIN
+1242 MVFDD
-1248 IALTAI
+1248 LYQ
-1254 EKITTWLDS
+1254 ITTWLNQTS
-1263 FASDNNAIWGCT
+1263 GGTGFNTWQCT

>member
-1 MVNLANTIK
+1 MVNLANIIK
-10 EKWQSGGHQIAKVES
+10 EKWQSGGHQIAKVEC

-30 VSTGKLL
+30 VSTSKLL
-37 DTADQIITSDRIC
+37 DTADQTITSDRIS

-209 AYMDETGKLAF
+209 AYMNETGKLAF

-232 PANRYSSDIY
+232 PANRYSSDVY
-242 EQDVTITGLTYTIKS
+242 EQDVTITGLTYAVKS

-342 FSIVTNMAYI
+342 FSVVTNMAYT

-365 AQSNSYANTSGLTAA
+365 AQSNSYASTSGLTAA

-389 DRVTQERTNREQAIL
+389 DRVTQERTSREQAIL
-404 QLNEQI
+404 RLNEQI

-487 MNTISTYKLAADDI
+487 MNTISTYKLEADDI

-558 TAESNANGYTDGK
+558 AAESNANGYTDGK
-571 LKDYSTTVEMNS
+571 LKDYSTTLEMNS

-613 KKYADTQSST
+613 
-623 AESNAKKYADTQS
+623 KKYADTQS

-785 GLAVRYDAAAPYSTI
+785 GLAVRSLTTTGSGSSIFAGWSVFDENTVPQNKGAAVSFWAKANNNSAKIQVLVPSEADA
-800 SQWTSFDID
+800 W
-809 DVQANRG
+809 
-816 LAISFYARSDS
+816 
-827 TGNKVAVQ
+827 
-835 ARETGTGAWKQI
+835 WKQV
-847 TDSTGGT
+847 TTSQGVTSTETESGT
-854 YANTGNIISYDSLGI
+854 VNLTT
-869 EVSTSWS
+869 EWV
-876 RYWVAFIPREEWSD
+876 RYWVTFTAADSYTEADTMSYVRIKAVGAA
-890 DETLSRVQLYMHTG
+890 TY
-904 SGIYIA
+904 YIC
-910 GVKLEYGTTATDW
+910 GVKAEYGTTATDW

-1056 AAFRYGQVSTIQIKG
+1056 AAFRYGLVSTIQVKG
-1071 LTTPRIEMVN
+1071 LTTPRFEMVN
-1081 YWDASQPDERHP
+1081 YWDADQADERHP

-1099 GQPTDGSYLE
+1099 GQPTNGSYLE

-1119 LMRDDIQKGKSQ
+1119 LMRDDIQQGKSQ

-1141 GSGQLTLSHVTDT
+1141 GSGQLTLSHVTDS
-1154 GDSWPKAQLVASDK
+1154 GDSQPKAQLVASDK

-1175 GSANDYYNPGQAL
+1175 GSNNDYYNPGRAL
-1188 WYDFDSQKLNIN
+1188 WYDFDSRTLNIN

-1205 SGKGF
+1205 SSRGF

>member
-37 DTADQIITSDRIC
+37 NTTDQTITSDRIC

-209 AYMDETGKLAF
+209 AYMNETGKLAF

-335 DTAANRL
+335 DTTENRL
-342 FSIVTNMAYI
+342 FSFVTNMAYT

-365 AQSNSYANTSGLTAA
+365 AQSNSYASTSGLTAA

-449 EDSSIIYTFQSGGFA
+449 DDSSIIYTFQSGGFA

-487 MNTISTYKLAADDI
+487 MNTISTYKLEADDI

-524 GKANSALTDAKKY
+524 GKANSALADAKKY

-542 STAESNAKKY
+542 SA
-552 ADTQSS
+552 
-558 TAESNANGYTDGK
+558 AESNANGYTDGK

-591 ITLKVSQTYVTTTDY
+591 ITLKVSQTYVTTADY

-623 AESNAKKYADTQS
+623 AENNAKKYADTQS
-636 STAESNAKK
+636 N
-645 YADTQSSTAESNAKK
+645 
-660 YADTQSSAA
+660 AA

-676 TDKKLGDYAKKT
+676 TDKKLGEYAKKT

-768 GGLDSGSKSTLT
+768 GGLDTGSKSKLT
-780 NDTYN
+780 SDTYN
-785 GLAVRYDAAAPYSTI
+785 GLAI
-800 SQWTSFDID
+800 
-809 DVQANRG
+809 
-816 LAISFYARSDS
+816 RSL
-827 TGNKVAVQ
+827 T
-835 ARETGTGAWKQI
+835 T
-847 TDSTGGT
+847 TGGEST
-854 YANTGNIISYDSLGI
+854 KFAEWTAFDESEVLQNKRVTVSFWAKANDTSAQIWVRCTGGVVWQQMTTSQDLDKVDNVTAYAIL
-869 EVSTSWS
+869 STTWT
-876 RYWVAFIPREEWSD
+876 RYWVTFVPPSYCTDADVLNCVR
-890 DETLSRVQLYMHTG
+890 LNA
-904 SGIYIA
+904 A
-910 GVKLEYGTTATDW
+910 GAATYYVCGAKLEYGTTATDW

-1042 PTDGNTGGE
+1042 PTDGSTSGE

-1056 AAFRYGQVSTIQIKG
+1056 AAFRYGLVSTIQVKG
-1071 LTTPRIEMVN
+1071 LTTPRFEMVN
-1081 YWDASQPDERHP
+1081 YWDASQPDDRHP

-1099 GQPTDGSYLE
+1099 GQPTNGSYPN

-1119 LMRDDIQKGKSQ
+1119 LMRDDIQQGKSQ

-1141 GSGQLTLSHVTDT
+1141 GSGQLTLSHVTDS
-1154 GDSWPKAQLVASDK
+1154 GDSQPKAQLVASDR

-1175 GSANDYYNPGQAL
+1175 GSDDANYNPGQAL
-1188 WYDFDSQKLNIN
+1188 WYDIGSKTLNLN

-1205 SGKGF
+1205 SGLGF
-1210 QAKYKPQWTLGVYN
+1210 AKRWVPGFNYVANYAHLQTDSN
-1224 IARLSENSNACD
+1224 IAD
-1236 ANRFNN
+1236 ANRLNAFAARLN
-1242 TAMRIN
+1242 MVFDD
-1248 IALTAI
+1248 LYQ
-1254 EKITTWLDS
+1254 ITTWLKQTS
-1263 FASDNNAIWGCT
+1263 GGTGFNTWQCT

>member
-1 MVNLANTIK
+1 MVNLTDTIK
-10 EKWQSGGHQIAKVES
+10 EKWQSGGHQIAKIEC

-37 DTADQIITSDRIC
+37 DTADQTITSDRIC

-58 TAVSGSKLELGSAIA
+58 TSISGSKLELGSAIA

-209 AYMDETGKLAF
+209 AYMNETGKLAF

-335 DTAANRL
+335 DTAANRV
-342 FSIVTNMAYI
+342 FSVVTNMAYT

-365 AQSNSYANTSGLTAA
+365 AQSNSYASTSGLTAA

-449 EDSSIIYTFQSGGFA
+449 DDSSIIYTFQSGGFA

-487 MNTISTYKLAADDI
+487 MNTISTYKLEADDI

-508 DKINTSYTTT
+508 DKINTNYTTT

-537 ADTQS
+537 AD
-542 STAESNAKKY
+542 K
-552 ADTQSS
+552 QSS

-591 ITLKVSQTYVTTTDY
+591 ITLKVSQTYVTTADY

-636 STAESNAKK
+636 N
-645 YADTQSSTAESNAKK
+645 
-660 YADTQSSAA
+660 AA

-676 TDKKLGDYAKKT
+676 TDKKLGEYAKKT

-739 EGFSSRVSSVEN
+739 DGFSSRVSAVEN
-751 NLLYGLNFN
+751 NLLYGLNYN

-768 GGLDSGSKSTLT
+768 GGVDSGSKSTLT

-785 GLAVRYDAAAPYSTI
+785 GLAVRSLTTTGSGSSIFAGWSVFDENTVPQNKGAAVSFWAKANNNSAKIQVLVPSEADA
-800 SQWTSFDID
+800 W
-809 DVQANRG
+809 
-816 LAISFYARSDS
+816 
-827 TGNKVAVQ
+827 
-835 ARETGTGAWKQI
+835 WKQV
-847 TDSTGGT
+847 TTSQGVTSTETESGT
-854 YANTGNIISYDSLGI
+854 VNLTT
-869 EVSTSWS
+869 EWV
-876 RYWVAFIPREEWSD
+876 RYWVTFTAADSYTEADTMSYVRIKAVGAA
-890 DETLSRVQLYMHTG
+890 TY
-904 SGIYIA
+904 YIC

-923 CPAASETYEGR
+923 CPAASETFSGR

-1071 LTTPRIEMVN
+1071 LTTPRFEMVN
-1081 YWDASQPDERHP
+1081 YWDASQPDEQHP

-1099 GQPTDGSYLE
+1099 GQPTNGSYLE

-1154 GDSWPKAQLVASDK
+1154 GDSQPKAQLVASDK

-1175 GSANDYYNPGQAL
+1175 GSDSNYYNPGQAL

-1205 SGKGF
+1205 SGLGF
-1210 QAKYKPQWTLGVYN
+1210 AKRWVSGFNYVANYTHLQTDSN
-1224 IARLSENSNACD
+1224 IAD
-1236 ANRFNN
+1236 ANRLNAFAARLN
-1242 TAMRIN
+1242 MVFDD
-1248 IALTAI
+1248 LYQ
-1254 EKITTWLDS
+1254 ITTWLNQTS
-1263 FASDNNAIWGCT
+1263 GGTGFNTWQCT

>member
-37 DTADQIITSDRIC
+37 NTTDQTITSDRIC

-209 AYMDETGKLAF
+209 AYMNETGKLAF

-335 DTAANRL
+335 DTAANRV
-342 FSIVTNMAYI
+342 FSVVTNMAYT

-365 AQSNSYANTSGLTAA
+365 AQSNSYASTSGLTAA

-449 EDSSIIYTFQSGGFA
+449 DDSSIIYTFQSGGFA

-487 MNTISTYKLAADDI
+487 MNTISAYKLEADDI

-508 DKINTSYTTT
+508 DKINTNYTTT

-524 GKANSALTDAKKY
+524 GKANSALIDAKKY
-537 ADTQS
+537 AD
-542 STAESNAKKY
+542 K
-552 ADTQSS
+552 QSS

-591 ITLKVSQTYVTTTDY
+591 ITLKVSQTYVTTADY
-606 NTGISDT
+606 DTGISDT

-636 STAESNAKK
+636 N
-645 YADTQSSTAESNAKK
+645 
-660 YADTQSSAA
+660 AA

-676 TDKKLGDYAKKT
+676 TDKKLGEYAKKT

-768 GGLDSGSKSTLT
+768 GGVDSASDATLT
-780 NDTYN
+780 GDLYA

-816 LAISFYARSDS
+816 LVISFYARSDS

-835 ARETGTGAWKQI
+835 ARETGRGAWKQI

-854 YANTGNIISYDSLGI
+854 HANTGTIISYDSPGI

-890 DETLSRVQLYMHTG
+890 DETLSRVQLYVHTG

-923 CPAASETYEGR
+923 CPAASETFSGR

-1099 GQPTDGSYLE
+1099 GQPTNGSYLE

-1119 LMRDDIQKGKSQ
+1119 LMRDDIQQGKSQ

-1154 GDSWPKAQLVASDK
+1154 GDSQPKAQLVASDK

-1175 GSANDYYNPGQAL
+1175 GSDSNYYNPGQAL
-1188 WYDFDSQKLNIN
+1188 WYDFDSRKLNIN

-1205 SGKGF
+1205 SGLGF
-1210 QAKYKPQWTLGVYN
+1210 AKRWVSGFNYVANYTHLQTDSN
-1224 IARLSENSNACD
+1224 IAD
-1236 ANRFNN
+1236 ANRLNAFAARLN
-1242 TAMRIN
+1242 MVFDD
-1248 IALTAI
+1248 LYQ
-1254 EKITTWLDS
+1254 ITTWLNQTS
-1263 FASDNNAIWGCT
+1263 GGTGFNTWQCT

>member
-10 EKWQSGGHQIAKVES
+10 EKWQSGGHQIAKIEC

-30 VSTGKLL
+30 VSTSKLL
-37 DTADQIITSDRIC
+37 DTADQTITSDRIS

-100 VAVDEDSPTWVPLGV
+100 VALDEDTPTWVPLGV

-159 ACAKAAGVPLADT
+159 ACAKVAGVPLADT
-172 NMKNLPNYNVQVSKP
+172 NTKNLPNYNVQVSKP

-232 PANRYSSDIY
+232 PANRYSSDVY
-242 EQDVTITGLTYTIKS
+242 EQDVTITGLTYAVKS

-335 DTAANRL
+335 DTTANRL
-342 FSIVTNMAYI
+342 FSIVTNMAYT

-434 SDGSTVYYYHDKQTL
+434 SDGSTVYYYHDKQNL

-542 STAESNAKKY
+542 STAESNA
-552 ADTQSS
+552 
-558 TAESNANGYTDGK
+558 NGYTDGK

-591 ITLKVSQTYVTTTDY
+591 ITLKVSQTYVTTADY

-623 AESNAKKYADTQS
+623 AESNAKKYAD
-636 STAESNAKK
+636 A
-645 YADTQSSTAESNAKK
+645 
-660 YADTQSSAA
+660 QSSAA

-676 TDKKLGDYAKKT
+676 TDKKLGEYAKKT

-768 GGLDSGSKSTLT
+768 GGVTGSSTLT
-780 NDTYN
+780 GDTYQ
-785 GLAVRYDAAAPYSTI
+785 GLAVRRVHAASASSI
-800 SQWTSFDID
+800 SLDWNTSAFDVSPI
-809 DVQANRG
+809 QARRG
-816 LAISFYARSDS
+816 QAVSFYAKSTKSGDS
-827 TGNKVAVQ
+827 FSVQ
-835 ARETGTGAWKQI
+835 VTYSYGANASATSSVVTVSNAWDRYQKSFTPPDDLPDDARL
-847 TDSTGGT
+847 S
-854 YANTGNIISYDSLGI
+854 
-869 EVSTSWS
+869 EVSLIIGTN
-876 RYWVAFIPREEWSD
+876 SD
-890 DETLSRVQLYMHTG
+890 
-904 SGIYIA
+904 IYIC
-910 GVKLEYGTTATDW
+910 GVKAEYGTTATDW

-1042 PTDGNTGGE
+1042 PTDGSTTGSE

-1056 AAFRYGQVSTIQIKG
+1056 AAFRYGRVSTIQVKG
-1071 LTTPRIEMVN
+1071 LTTPRFEMVN
-1081 YWDASQPDERHP
+1081 YWDADQADERHP

-1099 GQPTDGSYLE
+1099 GQPTNGSYLQ

-1119 LMRDDIQKGKSQ
+1119 LMRDDIQQGKSQ

-1154 GDSWPKAQLVASDK
+1154 GDSQPKAQLVASDK

-1175 GSANDYYNPGQAL
+1175 GSNNDYYNPGQAL
-1188 WYDFDSQKLNIN
+1188 WYDFDSRKLNIN

-1205 SGKGF
+1205 SGLGF

-1224 IARLSENSNACD
+1224 IARLQENSNACD

-1242 TAMRIN
+1242 TAARIN

-1263 FASDNNAIWGCT
+1263 FASDNNAIWGCS